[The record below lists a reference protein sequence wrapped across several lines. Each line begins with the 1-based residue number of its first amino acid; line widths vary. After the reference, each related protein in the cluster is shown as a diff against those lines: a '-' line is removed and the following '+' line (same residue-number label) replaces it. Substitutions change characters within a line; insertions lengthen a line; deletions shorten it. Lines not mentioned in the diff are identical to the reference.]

1 MSASASEH
9 EPFVHLH
16 VHTEFSLLDGL
27 SRIKHLAARA
37 KALNQ
42 PALALTDHGTMFGV
56 IPFYEACVA
65 AGVKPIIGIETYVAA
80 RRMTDHDPQLDRD
93 RTHLLLL
100 AENRT
105 GYLNLL
111 QLASR
116 AQLDGF
122 YYKPRID
129 LDLLAQH
136 SEGLICTTGCM
147 AADIPRAIVAGDLKK
162 AHTLM
167 GKYLDIFGPERYF
180 IELQEHS
187 IPELTA
193 LNKTYVEEFQARYN
207 LRLVATNDVHYTTP
221 EEASPHD
228 VLLCVQTG
236 ATVNESRRLRFSDKG
251 YYLKSRAE
259 MADLFGHIPGALD
272 NSLLIA
278 EMCNLDLSSK
288 GYHLPI
294 FPVPDGY
301 DTASYLREL
310 CEQGLVW
317 RYGAERAH
325 SDPAVRARLEHEIAI
340 IHRMGFDAYF
350 LIVWD
355 LCQFARQADI
365 WWNVRGS
372 GAGSVVAYALGITGI
387 DPIANGLIFE
397 RFLNPGRVTMP
408 DIDLD
413 YPDDRRHE
421 MVQYAVQKYGQDKV
435 AQIITFGTL
444 GARAAIRDVGRAL
457 DVPLP
462 EVDAIARL
470 IPAIP
475 GKPAKIVNVLDH
487 DHEFYSA
494 DLEQKYKGDPRVRE
508 LVDTAKQL
516 EGVARHASSHAAGVI
531 ISDKPLV
538 EYVPLHRPTSGESG
552 LGGIR
557 SVSQWPMEIIEKIG
571 LLKVDFLGLSTL
583 TVMRQAAQLIA
594 QRHGV
599 HYTMDNIPY
608 DIGQFGP
615 APDDDKGMDRA
626 FAMLARGDV
635 QGVFQVEGS
644 GMRKLM
650 MDMKPQRFDHIIAA
664 ISLFRPGP
672 MENIPEYIRR
682 MHAMLFEGKDI
693 AVYHAPELKPILQD
707 TYGILV
713 YQEQI
718 IRIAAELAGY
728 EPGEA
733 DMIRK
738 AVSKKKR
745 DLMDQHKAQFTAG
758 AMQRGFSRE
767 VCEAIWGD
775 IEFFARYG
783 FNKAHAADY
792 AVICGQTAY
801 LKAHYP
807 VEYIT
812 ALLTVDHADTEK
824 VAKYVADA
832 RRLGITVAPPSLNRA
847 QLDFTIEDSYV
858 EGRGSRN
865 RATIR
870 YGLAAIKNAGEGAVQ
885 TIIDEREA
893 NGPFRD
899 PVDLAE
905 RTDLRRIGK
914 RALESMVKVGVFD
927 EWGTRPQLLDALDRM
942 LGHSGST
949 HAAAA
954 AGQMTLFGGGGN
966 FKVAVNLMRS
976 EKDAPKIERR
986 QLLDWEKEL
995 IGVYL
1000 TEHPL
1005 QQRLG
1010 DLQSVV
1016 TARTGELD
1024 AAWNG
1029 KGVTLAGLV
1038 VGSRTTNTKKGQA
1051 MAFVTLEDLDGKVDL
1066 VFFPK
1071 VWASCRE
1078 LVQTNQ
1084 ILVVRGQVQAQNE
1097 AISILVNSAQTKLTV
1112 AKDAAT
1118 ARELPDWDAPP
1129 DWGND
1134 DPWAG
1139 SDMQSYAPAAAPIA
1153 NGPTTNGAIGQGST
1167 NHAPAAQ
1174 VSEAPPVYSY
1184 AAPVTGDDDED
1195 TAEDDDYW
1203 DEDEPAADEEAMTRP
1218 DRAAVDEVEPPPAP
1232 VVEMPAPAPPAVDTA
1247 AVFTAAVPT
1256 AAVSTPAVPTP
1267 VVSTPTPVAAPVMA
1281 APPNGYGPSARPAA
1295 AEMPAGNGG
1304 APLGVATSG
1313 TATSAA
1319 PAGIGA
1325 PVNGAA
1331 LPPPSRLLVVEIRA
1345 SGNWKET
1352 CRQSVKLAERYQG
1365 NAGLRLQL
1373 AGQDLVMDF
1382 PERRIDCAIEL
1393 VEALERLPGVGRV
1406 YEC

>member
-1 MSASASEH
+1 MSGNPSEH
-9 EPFVHLH
+9 QPFVHLH
-16 VHTEFSLLDGL
+16 VHSEFSLLDGL
-27 SRIKHLAARA
+27 SRLKHLAARA

-56 IPFYEACVA
+56 IPFYEACKD
-65 AGVKPIIGIETYVAA
+65 AGVKPIIGIESYVAA
-80 RRMTDHDPQLDRD
+80 RRMTDRDPQLDRN

-100 AENRT
+100 AENQT

-111 QLASR
+111 ELASE
-116 AQLDGF
+116 AQLTG
-122 YYKPRID
+122 YYYRPRID
-129 LDLLAQH
+129 LDFLAAH

-147 AADIPRAIVAGDLKK
+147 AADIPRAIAAGDMTK
-162 AHTLM
+162 AHELM

-193 LNKTYVEEFQARYN
+193 INKILLEEMAPRYN
-207 LRLVATNDVHYTTP
+207 LRFLATNDVHYTTP
-221 EEASPHD
+221 EEAAPHD
-228 VLLCVQTG
+228 VLLCIQTG
-236 ATVNESRRLRFSDKG
+236 ATVNESRRMRFTDTG

-278 EMCNLDLSSK
+278 EMCNVNLSTK
-288 GYHLPI
+288 GYHLPV
-294 FPVPDGY
+294 FDVPPGY
-301 DTASYLREL
+301 DAAGYLREL
-310 CEQGLVW
+310 CEAGLVR
-317 RYGAERAH
+317 RYGEERART
-325 SDPAVRARLEHEIAI
+325 DETLRARLEHELRI
-340 IHRMGFDAYF
+340 IGRMGFDTYF

-355 LCQFARQADI
+355 LCEYARRVDI

-372 GAGSVVAYALGITGI
+372 GAGSLVAYTLGITGI

-397 RFLNPGRVTMP
+397 RFLNPGRVSMP

-413 YPDDRRHE
+413 YPDDRRHD

-475 GKPAKIVNVLDH
+475 GKPAKIVNVLDK

-494 DLEQKYKGDPRVRE
+494 DLDQKYKSEPRVRE

-538 EYVPLHRPTSGESG
+538 QYVPLHRPTSGESG

-557 SVSQWPMEIIEKIG
+557 SVSQWPMEIVEKIG

-583 TVMRQAAQLIA
+583 TVMRLAAQLIE

-599 HYTMDNIPY
+599 RYTMENIPY
-608 DIGQFGP
+608 DLGHCGP
-615 APDDDKGMDRA
+615 GKDSDKGMEKA
-626 FAMLARGDV
+626 FEMLGRGDV

-682 MHAMLFEGKDI
+682 MHAALFQGKDI
-693 AVYHAPELKPILQD
+693 AAYHAPELKPILQD

-758 AMQRGFSRE
+758 AMGRGFTRE
-767 VCEAIWGD
+767 VCDAIWAD

-792 AVICGQTAY
+792 AVICCQTAY

-807 VEYIT
+807 VEYIA

-824 VAKYVADA
+824 VAKYIADA
-832 RRLGITVAPPSLNRA
+832 RRLGITVAPPALNRA
-847 QLDFTIEDSYV
+847 MLNFTIEDDDRPSTTDRRKTSSGS
-858 EGRGSRN
+858 GRPSAVGGRS
-865 RATIR
+865 TIR

-885 TIIDEREA
+885 LLIDERQA
-893 NGPFRD
+893 NGPFKE
-899 PVDLAE
+899 PIDLAE
-905 RTDLRRIGK
+905 RIDLRRVGK
-914 RALESMVKVGVFD
+914 RALESMVKVGCFD
-927 EWGTRPQLLDALDRM
+927 EWGTRPQMIDALDRM
-942 LGHSGST
+942 IGHSGST

-954 AGQMTLFGGGGN
+954 VGQLTLFGGNGGSI
-966 FKVAVNLMRS
+966 AVNLVRT

-1000 TEHPL
+1000 SEHPL
-1005 QQRLG
+1005 QEKLA
-1010 DLQSVV
+1010 DLQEIV
-1016 TARTGELD
+1016 TAHTGELD
-1024 AAWNG
+1024 ATWNG

-1038 VGSRTTNTKKGQA
+1038 AGLRTLNTKKGQP
-1051 MAFVTLEDLDGKVDL
+1051 MAFVTLEDLEGKIDL

-1071 VWASCRE
+1071 VWATCRE
-1078 LVQTNQ
+1078 LVQPNQ
-1084 ILVVRGQVQAQNE
+1084 ILVVRGQVQAENE

-1112 AKDAAT
+1112 AKDAAQ
-1118 ARELPDWDAPP
+1118 ARPLPAWDDMPPPPDWDNGYTWDTP
-1129 DWGND
+1129 NNRS
-1134 DPWAG
+1134 AG
-1139 SDMQSYAPAAAPIA
+1139 VPPIA
-1153 NGPTTNGAIGQGST
+1153 EP
-1167 NHAPAAQ
+1167 
-1174 VSEAPPVYSY
+1174 PPVYL
-1184 AAPVTGDDDED
+1184 AAAADVAPPPP
-1195 TAEDDDYW
+1195 
-1203 DEDEPAADEEAMTRP
+1203 DEDEYWEENAPPATELPADHEALTPP
-1218 DRAAVDEVEPPPAP
+1218 DLAAAQEAEEPPPAP
-1232 VVEMPAPAPPAVDTA
+1232 VVQMPTSDERRTM
-1247 AVFTAAVPT
+1247 
-1256 AAVSTPAVPTP
+1256 SDEL
-1267 VVSTPTPVAAPVMA
+1267 PVMSGEWRA
-1281 APPNGYGPSARPAA
+1281 ASSEG
-1295 AEMPAGNGG
+1295 
-1304 APLGVATSG
+1304 
-1313 TATSAA
+1313 
-1319 PAGIGA
+1319 
-1325 PVNGAA
+1325 PVNGNQPPMTSNPQAA
-1331 LPPPSRLLVVEIRA
+1331 TNDSRPATNGHSLNSNRSANGVAPPPPSRILVVEIRA
-1345 SGNWKET
+1345 SGNWKDA
-1352 CRQSVKLAERYQG
+1352 CRQSVRLAERYVG

-1373 AGQDLVMDF
+1373 AGQGLVMDF
-1382 PERRIDCAIEL
+1382 PDRRIECAIDL
-1393 VEALERLPGVGRV
+1393 VEKLERLAGVGRV
-1406 YEC
+1406 YEL

>member
-1 MSASASEH
+1 MSGNPSEH
-9 EPFVHLH
+9 QPFVHLH
-16 VHTEFSLLDGL
+16 VHSEFSLLDGL
-27 SRIKHLAARA
+27 SRLKHLAARA

-56 IPFYEACVA
+56 IPFYEACKD
-65 AGVKPIIGIETYVAA
+65 AGVKPIIGIESYVAA
-80 RRMTDHDPQLDRD
+80 RRMTDRDPQLDRN

-100 AENRT
+100 AENQT

-111 QLASR
+111 ELASE
-116 AQLDGF
+116 AQLTG
-122 YYKPRID
+122 YYYRPRID
-129 LDLLAQH
+129 LDFLAAH

-147 AADIPRAIVAGDLKK
+147 AADIPRAIAAGDMTK
-162 AHTLM
+162 AHELM

-193 LNKTYVEEFQARYN
+193 INKILLEEMAPRYN
-207 LRLVATNDVHYTTP
+207 LRFLATNDVHYTTP
-221 EEASPHD
+221 EEAAPHD
-228 VLLCVQTG
+228 VLLCIQTG
-236 ATVNESRRLRFSDKG
+236 ATVNESRRMRFTDTG

-278 EMCNLDLSSK
+278 EMCNVNLSTK
-288 GYHLPI
+288 GYHLPV
-294 FPVPDGY
+294 FDVPPGY
-301 DTASYLREL
+301 DAAGYLREL
-310 CEQGLVW
+310 CEAGLVR
-317 RYGAERAH
+317 RYGEERART
-325 SDPAVRARLEHEIAI
+325 DETLRARLEHELRI
-340 IHRMGFDAYF
+340 IGRMGFDTYF

-355 LCQFARQADI
+355 LCEYARRVDI

-372 GAGSVVAYALGITGI
+372 GAGSLVAYTLGITGI

-397 RFLNPGRVTMP
+397 RFLNPGRVSMP

-413 YPDDRRHE
+413 YPDDRRHD

-475 GKPAKIVNVLDH
+475 GKPAKIVNVLDK

-494 DLEQKYKGDPRVRE
+494 DLEQKYKSEPRVRE

-538 EYVPLHRPTSGESG
+538 QYVPLHRPTSGESG

-557 SVSQWPMEIIEKIG
+557 SISQWPMEIIEKIG

-583 TVMRQAAQLIA
+583 TVMRLAAQLIE

-599 HYTMDNIPY
+599 RYTMENIPY
-608 DIGQFGP
+608 DLGHCGP
-615 APDDDKGMDRA
+615 GKDSDKGMETA
-626 FAMLARGDV
+626 FEMLGRGDV

-682 MHAMLFEGKDI
+682 MHAALFQGKDI
-693 AVYHAPELKPILQD
+693 AAYHAPELKPILQD

-758 AMQRGFSRE
+758 AMARGFTQE
-767 VCEAIWGD
+767 VCDAIWAD

-792 AVICGQTAY
+792 AVICCQTAY

-807 VEYIT
+807 VEYIA

-824 VAKYVADA
+824 VAKYIADA
-832 RRLGITVAPPSLNRA
+832 RRLGITVAPPALNRA
-847 QLDFTIEDSYV
+847 MLNFTIEDDDRPPTTDRRKTSSGS
-858 EGRGSRN
+858 GRPSAVGGRS
-865 RATIR
+865 TIR

-885 TIIDEREA
+885 LLIDERQA
-893 NGPFRD
+893 NGPFKD
-899 PVDLAE
+899 PIDLAE
-905 RTDLRRIGK
+905 RIDLRRVGK
-914 RALESMVKVGVFD
+914 RALESMVKVGCFD
-927 EWGTRPQLLDALDRM
+927 EWGTRPQMIDALDRM
-942 LGHSGST
+942 IGHSGST

-954 AGQMTLFGGGGN
+954 VGQLTLFGGNGGSI
-966 FKVAVNLMRS
+966 AVNLVRT

-1000 TEHPL
+1000 SEHPL
-1005 QQRLG
+1005 QEKLA
-1010 DLQSVV
+1010 DLQEIV
-1016 TARTGELD
+1016 TAHTGELD
-1024 AAWNG
+1024 ATWNG
-1029 KGVTLAGLV
+1029 KGVTLAGIVAGL
-1038 VGSRTTNTKKGQA
+1038 RTLNTKKGQP
-1051 MAFVTLEDLDGKVDL
+1051 MAFVTLEDLEGKIDL

-1071 VWASCRE
+1071 VWAACRE
-1078 LVQTNQ
+1078 LVQPNQ
-1084 ILVVRGQVQAQNE
+1084 ILVVRGQVQAENE

-1112 AKDAAT
+1112 AKDAAQ
-1118 ARELPDWDAPP
+1118 ARPLPAWDDMPPPPDWDNGYTWETP
-1129 DWGND
+1129 NNRS
-1134 DPWAG
+1134 AG
-1139 SDMQSYAPAAAPIA
+1139 VPPIA
-1153 NGPTTNGAIGQGST
+1153 EP
-1167 NHAPAAQ
+1167 
-1174 VSEAPPVYSY
+1174 PPVYL
-1184 AAPVTGDDDED
+1184 AAAADIAPPPS
-1195 TAEDDDYW
+1195 
-1203 DEDEPAADEEAMTRP
+1203 DEDEYWEENAPPATELPSDHEALTPP
-1218 DRAAVDEVEPPPAP
+1218 DLAAAQEAEEPPPAP
-1232 VVEMPAPAPPAVDTA
+1232 VVQMPASDERRT
-1247 AVFTAAVPT
+1247 T
-1256 AAVSTPAVPTP
+1256 SDEL
-1267 VVSTPTPVAAPVMA
+1267 PVASGEWRA
-1281 APPNGYGPSARPAA
+1281 ASSEG
-1295 AEMPAGNGG
+1295 
-1304 APLGVATSG
+1304 
-1313 TATSAA
+1313 
-1319 PAGIGA
+1319 
-1325 PVNGAA
+1325 PVNGNQPPMTSNPQAA
-1331 LPPPSRLLVVEIRA
+1331 TNDSRPATNGHSLNSNRPANGVAPPPPSRILVVEIRA
-1345 SGNWKET
+1345 SGNWKDA
-1352 CRQSVKLAERYQG
+1352 CRQSVRLAERYVG

-1373 AGQDLVMDF
+1373 AGQGLVMDF
-1382 PERRIDCAIEL
+1382 PDRRIECALDL
-1393 VEALERLPGVGRV
+1393 VEGLERIPGVGRV
-1406 YEC
+1406 FEL

>member
-1 MSASASEH
+1 MSGNPSEH
-9 EPFVHLH
+9 QPFVHLH
-16 VHTEFSLLDGL
+16 VHSEFSLLDGL
-27 SRIKHLAARA
+27 SRLKHLAARA

-56 IPFYEACVA
+56 IPFYEACKD
-65 AGVKPIIGIETYVAA
+65 AGVKPIIGIESYVAA
-80 RRMTDHDPQLDRD
+80 RRMTDRDPQLDRN

-100 AENRT
+100 AENQT

-111 QLASR
+111 ELASE
-116 AQLDGF
+116 AQLTG
-122 YYKPRID
+122 YYYRPRID
-129 LDLLAQH
+129 LDFLAAH

-147 AADIPRAIVAGDLKK
+147 AADIPRAIAAGDMTK
-162 AHTLM
+162 AHDLM
-167 GKYLDIFGPERYF
+167 GQYLDIFGPERYF

-193 LNKTYVEEFQARYN
+193 INKVLLEEMAPRYN
-207 LRLVATNDVHYTTP
+207 LRFLATNDVHYTTP
-221 EEASPHD
+221 EEAAPHD
-228 VLLCVQTG
+228 VLLCIQTG
-236 ATVNESRRLRFSDKG
+236 ATVNESRRMRFTDTG

-278 EMCNLDLSSK
+278 EMCNVNLSTK
-288 GYHLPI
+288 GYHLPV
-294 FPVPDGY
+294 FDVPPGY
-301 DTASYLREL
+301 DAAGYLREL
-310 CEQGLVW
+310 CEAGLVR
-317 RYGAERAH
+317 RYGEERART
-325 SDPAVRARLEHEIAI
+325 DETLRARLEHELRI
-340 IHRMGFDAYF
+340 IGRMGFDTYF

-355 LCQFARQADI
+355 LCEYARRVDI

-372 GAGSVVAYALGITGI
+372 GAGSLVAYTLGITGI

-397 RFLNPGRVTMP
+397 RFLNPGRVSMP

-413 YPDDRRHE
+413 YPDDRRHD

-475 GKPAKIVNVLDH
+475 GKPAKIVNVLDK

-494 DLEQKYKGDPRVRE
+494 DLDQKYKSEPRVRE

-538 EYVPLHRPTSGESG
+538 QYVPLHRPTSGESG

-557 SVSQWPMEIIEKIG
+557 SISQWPMEIIEKIG

-583 TVMRQAAQLIA
+583 TVMRLAAQLIE

-599 HYTMDNIPY
+599 RYTMENIPY
-608 DIGQFGP
+608 DLGHCGP
-615 APDDDKGMDRA
+615 GKDSDKGMEKA
-626 FAMLARGDV
+626 FEMLGRGDV

-682 MHAMLFEGKDI
+682 MHAALFQDKDI
-693 AVYHAPELKPILQD
+693 AAYHAPELKPILQD

-758 AMQRGFSRE
+758 AMARGFTQE
-767 VCEAIWGD
+767 VCDAIWAD

-792 AVICGQTAY
+792 AVICCQTAY

-807 VEYIT
+807 VEYIA

-824 VAKYVADA
+824 VAKYIADA
-832 RRLGITVAPPSLNRA
+832 RRLGITVAPPALNRA
-847 QLDFTIEDSYV
+847 MLNFTIEDDDRRPTTDRRKTSSGS
-858 EGRGSRN
+858 GRPSAVGGRS
-865 RATIR
+865 TIR

-885 TIIDEREA
+885 LLIDERQA
-893 NGPFRD
+893 NGPFKD
-899 PVDLAE
+899 PIDLAE
-905 RTDLRRIGK
+905 RIDLRRVGK
-914 RALESMVKVGVFD
+914 RALESMVKVGCFD
-927 EWGTRPQLLDALDRM
+927 EWGTRPQMIDALDRM
-942 LGHSGST
+942 IGHSGST

-954 AGQMTLFGGGGN
+954 VGQLTLFGGNGGSI
-966 FKVAVNLMRS
+966 AVNLIRA
-976 EKDAPKIERR
+976 EKDAPKIDRR

-1000 TEHPL
+1000 SEHPL
-1005 QQRLG
+1005 QEKLA
-1010 DLQSVV
+1010 DLQEIV
-1016 TARTGELD
+1016 TAHTGELD
-1024 AAWNG
+1024 ATWNA

-1038 VGSRTTNTKKGQA
+1038 AGLRTLNTKKGQP
-1051 MAFVTLEDLDGKVDL
+1051 MAFVTLEDLEGKIDL

-1071 VWASCRE
+1071 VWAACRD
-1078 LVQTNQ
+1078 LVQPNQ
-1084 ILVVRGQVQAQNE
+1084 ILVVRGQVQAENE

-1112 AKDAAT
+1112 AKDAAQ
-1118 ARELPDWDAPP
+1118 ARPLPDWDHTPPPP
-1129 DWGND
+1129 DWDNGYTWDTPNNRS
-1134 DPWAG
+1134 AG
-1139 SDMQSYAPAAAPIA
+1139 VPPIA
-1153 NGPTTNGAIGQGST
+1153 ES
-1167 NHAPAAQ
+1167 
-1174 VSEAPPVYSY
+1174 PPVYL
-1184 AAPVTGDDDED
+1184 AAAADVAPPPP
-1195 TAEDDDYW
+1195 
-1203 DEDEPAADEEAMTRP
+1203 DEDEYWEENAPPATELPSDHEALTPP
-1218 DRAAVDEVEPPPAP
+1218 DLAAAQEAEEPPPAP
-1232 VVEMPAPAPPAVDTA
+1232 VVQMPATDERRT
-1247 AVFTAAVPT
+1247 T
-1256 AAVSTPAVPTP
+1256 SDEL
-1267 VVSTPTPVAAPVMA
+1267 PVASGQWRA
-1281 APPNGYGPSARPAA
+1281 ASSEESVNGDQPPMTRNPQAATNDLRPATNGHSLNSNR
-1295 AEMPAGNGG
+1295 PAN
-1304 APLGVATSG
+1304 GVA
-1313 TATSAA
+1313 
-1319 PAGIGA
+1319 P
-1325 PVNGAA
+1325 
-1331 LPPPSRLLVVEIRA
+1331 PPPSRILVVEIRA
-1345 SGNWKET
+1345 SGNWKDA
-1352 CRQSVKLAERYQG
+1352 CRQSVRLAERYVG

-1373 AGQDLVMDF
+1373 AGQGLVMDF
-1382 PERRIDCAIEL
+1382 PDRRIECALDL
-1393 VEALERLPGVGRV
+1393 VEGLERIPGVGRV
-1406 YEC
+1406 FEL

>member
-1 MSASASEH
+1 M
-9 EPFVHLH
+9 
-16 VHTEFSLLDGL
+16 
-27 SRIKHLAARA
+27 
-37 KALNQ
+37 
-42 PALALTDHGTMFGV
+42 
-56 IPFYEACVA
+56 
-65 AGVKPIIGIETYVAA
+65 
-80 RRMTDHDPQLDRD
+80 
-93 RTHLLLL
+93 
-100 AENRT
+100 
-105 GYLNLL
+105 
-111 QLASR
+111 
-116 AQLDGF
+116 
-122 YYKPRID
+122 
-129 LDLLAQH
+129 
-136 SEGLICTTGCM
+136 
-147 AADIPRAIVAGDLKK
+147 
-162 AHTLM
+162 M

-180 IELQEHS
+180 IELQEHN
-187 IPELTA
+187 IPELTEI
-193 LNKTYVEEFQARYN
+193 NKTLVQDFQARYN
-207 LRLVATNDVHYTTP
+207 LRFVATNDVHYTTP

-228 VLLCVQTG
+228 VLLCIQTG
-236 ATVNESRRLRFSDKG
+236 ATVNESRRLRFTDTG

-259 MADLFGHIPGALD
+259 MAALFGHIPGALD

-278 EMCNLDLSSK
+278 EMCNVDLSSK
-288 GYHLPI
+288 GYHLPV
-294 FPVPDGY
+294 FPVPEGY
-301 DTASYLREL
+301 DTTGYLREL
-310 CEQGLVW
+310 CEKGLAW
-317 RYGAERAH
+317 RYGEERTRDDQAL
-325 SDPAVRARLEHEIAI
+325 RTRLEHELGI

-355 LCQFARQADI
+355 LCQYARQADI

-372 GAGSVVAYALGITGI
+372 GAGSVVAYVLGITGI

-475 GKPAKIVNVLDH
+475 GKPVKIVNVLDR

-494 DLEQKYKGDPRVRE
+494 DLEQKYRSDPRVRE

-583 TVMRQAAQLIA
+583 TVMRLAAQLIA

-615 APDDDKGMDRA
+615 PPDNDKGMDKA
-626 FAMLARGDV
+626 FAMLAHGDV

-693 AVYHAPELKPILQD
+693 AAYHTPELKPILQD

-718 IRIAAELAGY
+718 IRIAADLAGY

-758 AMQRGFSRE
+758 AMQRGLSQE
-767 VCEAIWGD
+767 VCEAIWSD

-807 VEYIT
+807 VEYIA

-832 RRLGITVAPPSLNRA
+832 RRLGITVAPPSINRA
-847 QLDFTIEDSYV
+847 HLDFTIEDAPT
-858 EGRGSRN
+858 GQRGTRPQ
-865 RATIR
+865 ATIR
-870 YGLAAIKNAGEGAVQ
+870 YGMAAIKNAGAAAVQ

-893 NGPFRD
+893 NGPFRA

-905 RTDLRRIGK
+905 RIDLRRIGK

-927 EWGTRPQLLDALDRM
+927 EWGARPQLLDALDRM
-942 LGHSGST
+942 LGHSGNT

-954 AGQMTLFGGGGN
+954 AGQMTLFGGNGGN
-966 FKVAVNLMRS
+966 FKVAVNLMRD
-976 EKDAPKIERR
+976 EKDVPTIERR

-1005 QQRLG
+1005 QERLG

-1016 TARTGELD
+1016 TARTSEID

-1038 VGSRTTNTKKGQA
+1038 VGLRTTNTKKGQP

-1071 VWASCRE
+1071 VWADCRE
-1078 LVQTNQ
+1078 MVQTNQ

-1112 AKDAAT
+1112 AKDAAQV
-1118 ARELPDWDAPP
+1118 RELPDWDAPP

-1139 SDMQSYAPAAAPIA
+1139 GGTNGPAA
-1153 NGPTTNGAIGQGST
+1153 NGAAGHVPTTQLRETTTAYPYTAAGA
-1167 NHAPAAQ
+1167 N
-1174 VSEAPPVYSY
+1174 
-1184 AAPVTGDDDED
+1184 DDDAGD
-1195 TAEDDDYW
+1195 LADVNDDDW
-1203 DEDEPAADEEAMTRP
+1203 SDEEPAVDEEAMTVP
-1218 DRAAVDEVEPPPAP
+1218 DRAAADAVELPPAP
-1232 VVEMPAPAPPAVDTA
+1232 VVEMPVTAPAPA
-1247 AVFTAAVPT
+1247 ATMPT
-1256 AAVSTPAVPTP
+1256 TVSTTVATP
-1267 VVSTPTPVAAPVMA
+1267 DATRVATPPAAPL
-1281 APPNGYGPSARPAA
+1281 NSGLPS
-1295 AEMPAGNGG
+1295 
-1304 APLGVATSG
+1304 
-1313 TATSAA
+1313 
-1319 PAGIGA
+1319 
-1325 PVNGAA
+1325 
-1331 LPPPSRLLVVEIRA
+1331 PSRLLVVEIRA
-1345 SGNWKET
+1345 SGNWKDT
-1352 CRQSVKLAERYQG
+1352 CRQSVRLAERYEG

-1382 PERRIDCAIEL
+1382 PNRRIECANEL
-1393 VEALERLPGVGRV
+1393 VEALERLAGVGRV

>member
-1 MSASASEH
+1 MSGNPSEH
-9 EPFVHLH
+9 QPFVHLH
-16 VHTEFSLLDGL
+16 VHSEFSLLDGL
-27 SRIKHLAARA
+27 SRLKHLAARA

-56 IPFYEACVA
+56 IPFYEACKD
-65 AGVKPIIGIETYVAA
+65 AGVKPIIGIESYVAA
-80 RRMTDHDPQLDRD
+80 RRMTDRDPQLDRN

-100 AENRT
+100 AENQT

-111 QLASR
+111 ELASE
-116 AQLDGF
+116 AQLTG
-122 YYKPRID
+122 YYYRPRID
-129 LDLLAQH
+129 LDFLAAH

-147 AADIPRAIVAGDLKK
+147 AADIPRAIAAGDMTK
-162 AHTLM
+162 AHELM

-193 LNKTYVEEFQARYN
+193 INKILLEEMAPRYN
-207 LRLVATNDVHYTTP
+207 LRFLATNDVHYTTP
-221 EEASPHD
+221 EEAAPHD
-228 VLLCVQTG
+228 VLLCIQTG
-236 ATVNESRRLRFSDKG
+236 ATVNESRRMRFTDTG

-278 EMCNLDLSSK
+278 EMCNVNLSTK
-288 GYHLPI
+288 GYHLPV
-294 FPVPDGY
+294 FDVPPGY
-301 DTASYLREL
+301 DAAGYLREL
-310 CEQGLVW
+310 CEAGLVR
-317 RYGAERAH
+317 RYGEERART
-325 SDPAVRARLEHEIAI
+325 DETLRARLEHELRI
-340 IHRMGFDAYF
+340 IGRMGFDTYF

-355 LCQFARQADI
+355 LCEYARRVDI

-372 GAGSVVAYALGITGI
+372 GAGSLVAYTLGITGI

-397 RFLNPGRVTMP
+397 RFLNPGRVSMP

-413 YPDDRRHE
+413 YPDDRRHD

-475 GKPAKIVNVLDH
+475 GKPAKIVNVLDK

-494 DLEQKYKGDPRVRE
+494 DLEQKYKSEPRVRE

-538 EYVPLHRPTSGESG
+538 QYVPLHRPTSGESG

-557 SVSQWPMEIIEKIG
+557 SISQWPMEIIEKIG

-583 TVMRQAAQLIA
+583 TVMRLAAQLIE

-599 HYTMDNIPY
+599 RYTMENIPY
-608 DIGQFGP
+608 DLGHCGP
-615 APDDDKGMDRA
+615 GKDSDKGMETA
-626 FAMLARGDV
+626 FEMLGRGDV

-682 MHAMLFEGKDI
+682 MHAALFQGKDI
-693 AVYHAPELKPILQD
+693 AAYHAPELKPILQD

-758 AMQRGFSRE
+758 AMARGFTQE
-767 VCEAIWGD
+767 VCDAIWAD

-792 AVICGQTAY
+792 AVICCQTAY

-807 VEYIT
+807 VEYIA

-824 VAKYVADA
+824 VAKYIADA
-832 RRLGITVAPPSLNRA
+832 RRLGITVAPPALNRA
-847 QLDFTIEDSYV
+847 MLNFTIEDDDRPPTTDRRKTSSGS
-858 EGRGSRN
+858 GRPSAVGGRS
-865 RATIR
+865 TIR

-885 TIIDEREA
+885 LLIDERQA
-893 NGPFRD
+893 NGPFKD
-899 PVDLAE
+899 PIDLAE
-905 RTDLRRIGK
+905 RIDLRRVGK
-914 RALESMVKVGVFD
+914 RALESMVKVGCFD
-927 EWGTRPQLLDALDRM
+927 EWGTRPQMIDALDRM
-942 LGHSGST
+942 IGHSGST

-954 AGQMTLFGGGGN
+954 VGQLTLFGGNGGSI
-966 FKVAVNLMRS
+966 AVNLVRT

-1000 TEHPL
+1000 SEHPL
-1005 QQRLG
+1005 QEKLA
-1010 DLQSVV
+1010 DLQEIV
-1016 TARTGELD
+1016 TAHTGELD
-1024 AAWNG
+1024 ATWNG
-1029 KGVTLAGLV
+1029 KGVTLAGIVAGL
-1038 VGSRTTNTKKGQA
+1038 RTLNTKKGQP
-1051 MAFVTLEDLDGKVDL
+1051 MAFVTLEDLEGKIDL

-1071 VWASCRE
+1071 VWAACRE
-1078 LVQTNQ
+1078 LVQPNQ
-1084 ILVVRGQVQAQNE
+1084 ILVVRGQVQAENE

-1112 AKDAAT
+1112 AKDAAQ
-1118 ARELPDWDAPP
+1118 ARPLPAWDDMPPPPDWDNGYTWEPPNNRSAGAPP
-1129 DWGND
+1129 
-1134 DPWAG
+1134 
-1139 SDMQSYAPAAAPIA
+1139 IA
-1153 NGPTTNGAIGQGST
+1153 EP
-1167 NHAPAAQ
+1167 
-1174 VSEAPPVYSY
+1174 PPVYL
-1184 AAPVTGDDDED
+1184 AAAADIAPPPS
-1195 TAEDDDYW
+1195 
-1203 DEDEPAADEEAMTRP
+1203 DEDEYWEENAPPATELPSDHEALTPP
-1218 DRAAVDEVEPPPAP
+1218 DLAAAQEAEEPPPAP
-1232 VVEMPAPAPPAVDTA
+1232 VVQMPTSDERRTM
-1247 AVFTAAVPT
+1247 
-1256 AAVSTPAVPTP
+1256 SDEL
-1267 VVSTPTPVAAPVMA
+1267 PVMSGEWRA
-1281 APPNGYGPSARPAA
+1281 ASSEG
-1295 AEMPAGNGG
+1295 
-1304 APLGVATSG
+1304 
-1313 TATSAA
+1313 
-1319 PAGIGA
+1319 
-1325 PVNGAA
+1325 PVNGNQPPMTSNPQAA
-1331 LPPPSRLLVVEIRA
+1331 TNDSRPATNGHSLNSNRPANGVAPPPPSRILVVEIRA
-1345 SGNWKET
+1345 SGNWKDA
-1352 CRQSVKLAERYQG
+1352 CRQSVRLAERYVG

-1373 AGQDLVMDF
+1373 AGQGLVMDF
-1382 PERRIDCAIEL
+1382 PDRRIECALDL
-1393 VEALERLPGVGRV
+1393 VEGLERIPGVGRV
-1406 YEC
+1406 FEL

>member
-1 MSASASEH
+1 MSGNPSEH
-9 EPFVHLH
+9 QPFVHLH
-16 VHTEFSLLDGL
+16 VHSEFSLLDGL
-27 SRIKHLAARA
+27 SRLKHLAARA

-56 IPFYEACVA
+56 IPFYEACKD
-65 AGVKPIIGIETYVAA
+65 AGVKPIIGIESYVAA
-80 RRMTDHDPQLDRD
+80 RRMTDRDPQLDRN

-100 AENRT
+100 AENQT

-111 QLASR
+111 ELASE
-116 AQLDGF
+116 AQLTG
-122 YYKPRID
+122 YYYRPRID
-129 LDLLAQH
+129 LDFLAAH

-147 AADIPRAIVAGDLKK
+147 AADIPRAIAAGDMTK
-162 AHTLM
+162 AHELM

-193 LNKTYVEEFQARYN
+193 INKILLEEMAPRYN
-207 LRLVATNDVHYTTP
+207 LRFLATNDVHYTTP
-221 EEASPHD
+221 EEAAPHD
-228 VLLCVQTG
+228 VLLCIQTG
-236 ATVNESRRLRFSDKG
+236 ATVNESRRMRFTDTG

-278 EMCNLDLSSK
+278 EMCNVNLSTK
-288 GYHLPI
+288 GYHLPV
-294 FPVPDGY
+294 FDVPPGY
-301 DTASYLREL
+301 DAAGYLREL
-310 CEQGLVW
+310 CEAGLVR
-317 RYGAERAH
+317 RYGEERART
-325 SDPAVRARLEHEIAI
+325 DETLRARLEHELRI
-340 IHRMGFDAYF
+340 IGRMGFDTYF

-355 LCQFARQADI
+355 LCEYARRVDI

-372 GAGSVVAYALGITGI
+372 GAGSLVAYTLGITGI

-397 RFLNPGRVTMP
+397 RFLNPGRVSMP

-413 YPDDRRHE
+413 YPDDRRHD

-475 GKPAKIVNVLDH
+475 GKPAKIVNVLDK

-494 DLEQKYKGDPRVRE
+494 DLEQKYKSEPRVRE

-538 EYVPLHRPTSGESG
+538 QYVPLHRPTSGESG

-557 SVSQWPMEIIEKIG
+557 SISQWPMEIIEKIG

-583 TVMRQAAQLIA
+583 TVMRLAAQLIE

-599 HYTMDNIPY
+599 RYTMENIPY
-608 DIGQFGP
+608 DLGHCGP
-615 APDDDKGMDRA
+615 GKDSDKGMETA
-626 FAMLARGDV
+626 FEMLGRGDV

-650 MDMKPQRFDHIIAA
+650 MEMKPRRFDHIIAA

-682 MHAMLFEGKDI
+682 MHAALFQGKDI
-693 AVYHAPELKPILQD
+693 AAYHAPELKPILQD

-758 AMQRGFSRE
+758 AMARGFTQE
-767 VCEAIWGD
+767 VCDAIWAD

-792 AVICGQTAY
+792 AVICCQTAY

-807 VEYIT
+807 VEYIA

-824 VAKYVADA
+824 VAKYIADA
-832 RRLGITVAPPSLNRA
+832 RRLGITVAPPALNRA
-847 QLDFTIEDSYV
+847 MLNFTIEDDDRPPTTDRRKTSSGS
-858 EGRGSRN
+858 GRPSAVGGRS
-865 RATIR
+865 TIR

-885 TIIDEREA
+885 LLIDERQA
-893 NGPFRD
+893 NGPFKD
-899 PVDLAE
+899 PIDLAE
-905 RTDLRRIGK
+905 RIDLRRVGK
-914 RALESMVKVGVFD
+914 RALESMVKVGCFD
-927 EWGTRPQLLDALDRM
+927 EWGTRPQMIDALDRM
-942 LGHSGST
+942 IGHSGST

-954 AGQMTLFGGGGN
+954 VGQLTLFGGNGGSI
-966 FKVAVNLMRS
+966 AVNLVRT

-1000 TEHPL
+1000 SEHPL
-1005 QQRLG
+1005 QEKLA
-1010 DLQSVV
+1010 DLQEIV
-1016 TARTGELD
+1016 TAHTGELD
-1024 AAWNG
+1024 ATWNG
-1029 KGVTLAGLV
+1029 KGVTLAGIVAGL
-1038 VGSRTTNTKKGQA
+1038 RTLNTKKGQP
-1051 MAFVTLEDLDGKVDL
+1051 MAFVTLEDLEGKIDL

-1071 VWASCRE
+1071 VWAACRE
-1078 LVQTNQ
+1078 LVQPNQ
-1084 ILVVRGQVQAQNE
+1084 ILVVRGQVQAENE

-1112 AKDAAT
+1112 AKDAAQ
-1118 ARELPDWDAPP
+1118 ARPLPAWDDMPPPPDWDNGYTWEPPNNRSAGAPP
-1129 DWGND
+1129 
-1134 DPWAG
+1134 
-1139 SDMQSYAPAAAPIA
+1139 IA
-1153 NGPTTNGAIGQGST
+1153 EP
-1167 NHAPAAQ
+1167 
-1174 VSEAPPVYSY
+1174 PPVYL
-1184 AAPVTGDDDED
+1184 AAAADIAPPPS
-1195 TAEDDDYW
+1195 
-1203 DEDEPAADEEAMTRP
+1203 DEDEYWEENAPPATELPSDHEALTPP
-1218 DRAAVDEVEPPPAP
+1218 DLAAAQEAEEPPPAP
-1232 VVEMPAPAPPAVDTA
+1232 VVQMPTSDERRTM
-1247 AVFTAAVPT
+1247 
-1256 AAVSTPAVPTP
+1256 SDEL
-1267 VVSTPTPVAAPVMA
+1267 PVMSGEWRA
-1281 APPNGYGPSARPAA
+1281 ASSEG
-1295 AEMPAGNGG
+1295 
-1304 APLGVATSG
+1304 
-1313 TATSAA
+1313 
-1319 PAGIGA
+1319 
-1325 PVNGAA
+1325 PVNGNQPPMTSNPQAA
-1331 LPPPSRLLVVEIRA
+1331 TNDSRPATNGHSLNSNRPANGVAPPPPSRILVVEIRA
-1345 SGNWKET
+1345 SGNWKDA
-1352 CRQSVKLAERYQG
+1352 CRQSVRLAERYVG

-1373 AGQDLVMDF
+1373 AGQGLVMDF
-1382 PERRIDCAIEL
+1382 PDRRIECALDL
-1393 VEALERLPGVGRV
+1393 VEGLERIPGVGRV
-1406 YEC
+1406 FEL

>member
-1 MSASASEH
+1 
-9 EPFVHLH
+9 
-16 VHTEFSLLDGL
+16 
-27 SRIKHLAARA
+27 
-37 KALNQ
+37 
-42 PALALTDHGTMFGV
+42 
-56 IPFYEACVA
+56 
-65 AGVKPIIGIETYVAA
+65 
-80 RRMTDHDPQLDRD
+80 
-93 RTHLLLL
+93 
-100 AENRT
+100 
-105 GYLNLL
+105 
-111 QLASR
+111 
-116 AQLDGF
+116 
-122 YYKPRID
+122 
-129 LDLLAQH
+129 
-136 SEGLICTTGCM
+136 
-147 AADIPRAIVAGDLKK
+147 
-162 AHTLM
+162 
-167 GKYLDIFGPERYF
+167 
-180 IELQEHS
+180 
-187 IPELTA
+187 
-193 LNKTYVEEFQARYN
+193 
-207 LRLVATNDVHYTTP
+207 
-221 EEASPHD
+221 
-228 VLLCVQTG
+228 
-236 ATVNESRRLRFSDKG
+236 
-251 YYLKSRAE
+251 
-259 MADLFGHIPGALD
+259 
-272 NSLLIA
+272 
-278 EMCNLDLSSK
+278 
-288 GYHLPI
+288 
-294 FPVPDGY
+294 
-301 DTASYLREL
+301 
-310 CEQGLVW
+310 
-317 RYGAERAH
+317 
-325 SDPAVRARLEHEIAI
+325 VR
-340 IHRMGFDAYF
+340 
-350 LIVWD
+350 
-355 LCQFARQADI
+355 
-365 WWNVRGS
+365 
-372 GAGSVVAYALGITGI
+372 
-387 DPIANGLIFE
+387 
-397 RFLNPGRVTMP
+397 
-408 DIDLD
+408 
-413 YPDDRRHE
+413 
-421 MVQYAVQKYGQDKV
+421 KYGQDKV

-462 EVDAIARL
+462 EVDAVARL

-475 GKPAKIVNVLDH
+475 GKPAKIVNVLDKE
-487 DHEFYSA
+487 HEFYSA
-494 DLEQKYKGDPRVRE
+494 DLEQKYKSDPRVRE

-583 TVMRQAAQLIA
+583 TVMRLAAQLIA

-615 APDDDKGMDRA
+615 PPDDDKGMDKA

-693 AVYHAPELKPILQD
+693 AVYHAPELKPILED

-758 AMQRGFSRE
+758 AMQRGFSQE
-767 VCEAIWGD
+767 VCDAIWGD

-847 QLDFTIEDSYV
+847 QLDFTIEDSYA
-858 EGRGSRN
+858 EGPGSKGARARGSKSGAADAFFSPASLRPGSPAAN

-870 YGLAAIKNAGEGAVQ
+870 YGMAAIKNAGEGAVQ
-885 TIIDEREA
+885 SIIDEREA

-905 RTDLRRIGK
+905 RIDLRRIGK

-942 LGHSGST
+942 IGHSGST

-954 AGQMTLFGGGGN
+954 AGQMTLFGGNGGN

-976 EKDAPKIERR
+976 DKDVPGIERR

-1010 DLQSVV
+1010 DLQSIV
-1016 TARTGELD
+1016 TARTGEID

-1029 KGVTLAGLV
+1029 KAVTLAGLV

-1071 VWASCRE
+1071 VWAACRE

-1097 AISILVNSAQTKLTV
+1097 SISILVNSAQTKLTV
-1112 AKDAAT
+1112 AQDAAT
-1118 ARELPDWDAPP
+1118 RGLPNWDAPP

-1134 DPWAG
+1134 DPWTG
-1139 SDMQSYAPAAAPIA
+1139 SDDMRGYAPAARPAAINGPAA
-1153 NGPTTNGAIGQGST
+1153 NGVIGP
-1167 NHAPAAQ
+1167 APAAQ
-1174 VSEAPPVYSY
+1174 VGESAPVYGY
-1184 AAPVTGDDDED
+1184 AARVAGDED
-1195 TAEDDDYW
+1195 ETEDNDDYW
-1203 DEDEPAADEEAMTRP
+1203 DDEPAADEEAMTPP
-1218 DRAAVDEVEPPPAP
+1218 DRAAADEVEPPPAP
-1232 VVEMPAPAPPAVDTA
+1232 VVEMPPTAPTPTAPPSTALPSTALPSTAPPAEARQTNGAD
-1247 AVFTAAVPT
+1247 
-1256 AAVSTPAVPTP
+1256 
-1267 VVSTPTPVAAPVMA
+1267 
-1281 APPNGYGPSARPAA
+1281 GYGPMLAARPPVV
-1295 AEMPAGNGG
+1295 EPPAGNGMAGPGVVGPGMVGPSTAGPG
-1304 APLGVATSG
+1304 AAG
-1313 TATSAA
+1313 
-1319 PAGIGA
+1319 PARDAVRA
-1325 PVNGAA
+1325 PVHGG

-1352 CRQSVKLAERYQG
+1352 CRQSVKLAERYAG

-1382 PERRIDCAIEL
+1382 PDRRIDCAIEL
-1393 VEALERLPGVGRV
+1393 VEALERLAGVGRV

>member
-1 MSASASEH
+1 MSGSASEH

-56 IPFYEACVA
+56 IPFYDACTA

-80 RRMTDHDPQLDRD
+80 RRLTDRDPQLDRE

-100 AENRT
+100 AENQT

-122 YYKPRID
+122 YYRPRID

-147 AADIPRAIVAGDLKK
+147 AADIPRAIGAGDLKK
-162 AHTLM
+162 AHHLT
-167 GKYLDIFGPERYF
+167 GKYLDIFGRDRYF
-180 IELQEHS
+180 IELQEHN
-187 IPELTA
+187 IPELTDI
-193 LNKTYVEEFQARYN
+193 NKTLMGEFQARYD
-207 LRLVATNDVHYTTP
+207 LRFVATNDVHYTTP

-228 VLLCVQTG
+228 VLLCIQTG
-236 ATVNESRRLRFSDKG
+236 ATVNESRRMRFTDTG

-259 MADLFGHIPGALD
+259 MAALFGHIPGALD

-278 EMCNLDLSSK
+278 EMCNVDLSSK

-294 FPVPDGY
+294 FPVPEGY

-310 CEQGLVW
+310 CEQGLAR
-317 RYGAERAH
+317 RYGEARARG
-325 SDPAVRARLEHEIAI
+325 DEALRTRLEHELRV

-355 LCQFARQADI
+355 LCEYARRADI

-372 GAGSVVAYALGITGI
+372 GAGSVVAYSLGITGI

-397 RFLNPGRVTMP
+397 RFLNPGRVSMP

-475 GKPAKIVNVLDH
+475 GKPAKIVNVLDRE
-487 DHEFYSA
+487 HEFYSA
-494 DLEQKYKGDPRVRE
+494 DLEAKYKGDPRVRE

-583 TVMRQAAQLIA
+583 TVMRQAAQLIE

-599 HYTMDNIPY
+599 RYTMDNIPY
-608 DIGQFGP
+608 DVGQVGP
-615 APDDDKGMDRA
+615 PPDNDKGMDRA
-626 FAMLARGDV
+626 FEMLSRGDV

-682 MHAMLFEGKDI
+682 MHALLFDGRDI
-693 AVYHAPELKPILQD
+693 ATYHTPALKPILQD

-758 AMQRGFSRE
+758 AMQRGFSQE

-792 AVICGQTAY
+792 AVICCQTAY

-832 RRLGITVAPPSLNRA
+832 RRLGIHVAPPSINRA
-847 QLDFTIEDSYV
+847 QLDFTIEDEGARGSGGAGERGRK
-858 EGRGSRN
+858 EGRRPNSS
-865 RATIR
+865 APAPAPTIR

-885 TIIDEREA
+885 LLLDERQA

-899 PVDLAE
+899 VVDLAE
-905 RTDLRRIGK
+905 RVDLRRIGK

-927 EWGTRPQLLDALDRM
+927 EWGARPQLLDALDRM

-954 AGQMTLFGGGGN
+954 AGQMTLFGGNGGN
-966 FKVAVNLMRS
+966 FKVAVNLLRP
-976 EKDAPKIERR
+976 EKDVPKVERR

-1005 QQRLG
+1005 QHRLG
-1010 DLQSVV
+1010 DLQSIV

-1024 AAWNG
+1024 ATWNG
-1029 KGVTLAGLV
+1029 KGITLAGLV
-1038 VGSRTTNTKKGQA
+1038 AGVRTLNTKKGQP
-1051 MAFVTLEDLDGKVDL
+1051 MAFVTLEDLDGKIDC

-1071 VWASCRE
+1071 VWAACRQ
-1078 LVQTNQ
+1078 LVQVNQ
-1084 ILVVRGQVQAQNE
+1084 ILVIRGQVQAQNE
-1097 AISILVNSAQTKLTV
+1097 ALSILVNSAQTKLTV
-1112 AKDAAT
+1112 AHAAGAHAAVAHDAAAHDDAQ
-1118 ARELPDWDAPP
+1118 ARELPNWDAPP
-1129 DWGND
+1129 PDWDNG

-1139 SDMQSYAPAAAPIA
+1139 GYEPAGPPERVMLSAAPPAPRVVQDAAPAYAYRNGDAAP
-1153 NGPTTNGAIGQGST
+1153 PLT
-1167 NHAPAAQ
+1167 
-1174 VSEAPPVYSY
+1174 EEDD
-1184 AAPVTGDDDED
+1184 GDDDW
-1195 TAEDDDYW
+1195 A
-1203 DEDEPAADEEAMTRP
+1203 DEEPAAEEDTMTLP
-1218 DRAAVDEVEPPPAP
+1218 DRAAIEEAQEPPPAP
-1232 VVEMPAPAPPAVDTA
+1232 VVAMPVTTADGRPPAEDGPQ
-1247 AVFTAAVPT
+1247 PT
-1256 AAVSTPAVPTP
+1256 ADGRPLTAETLPGAK
-1267 VVSTPTPVAAPVMA
+1267 M
-1281 APPNGYGPSARPAA
+1281 PP
-1295 AEMPAGNGG
+1295 GG
-1304 APLGVATSG
+1304 
-1313 TATSAA
+1313 
-1319 PAGIGA
+1319 
-1325 PVNGAA
+1325 NGAA
-1331 LPPPSRLLVVEIRA
+1331 NGARAVAPPVAVAPPPAEDGLPAPSRVLVVEVKA

-1352 CRQSVKLAERYQG
+1352 CRQSLRLAERYEG

-1373 AGQDLVMDF
+1373 AGQDLAMDF
-1382 PERRIDCAIEL
+1382 PNRRIECAVDL

-1406 YEC
+1406 YER

>member
-80 RRMTDHDPQLDRD
+80 RRLTDHDPQLDRD

-100 AENRT
+100 AENHT

-207 LRLVATNDVHYTTP
+207 LRFVATNDVHYTTP

-317 RYGAERAH
+317 RYGEERAH

-372 GAGSVVAYALGITGI
+372 GAGSVVAYVLGITGI

-615 APDDDKGMDRA
+615 SPDDDKGMDKA

-693 AVYHAPELKPILQD
+693 AVYHAPQLKPILQD

-847 QLDFTIEDSYV
+847 ALDFTIEDGAG
-858 EGRGSRN
+858 EQGRGGAGEPERSARRPNGSISPARSPAAPSRP
-865 RATIR
+865 TIR
-870 YGLAAIKNAGEGAVQ
+870 YGMAAIKNAGEGAVQ
-885 TIIDEREA
+885 LIIDEREA

-927 EWGTRPQLLDALDRM
+927 EWGTRPQMLDALDRM

-954 AGQMTLFGGGGN
+954 AGQMTLFGGSGGN

-1071 VWASCRE
+1071 VWAACRD

-1112 AKDAAT
+1112 AKDAAA

-1139 SDMQSYAPAAAPIA
+1139 SDMQSDAPAPSPAA
-1153 NGPTTNGAIGQGST
+1153 NGVIAPGST
-1167 NHAPAAQ
+1167 SHAPASQ
-1174 VSEAPPVYSY
+1174 VSEAPPAYSY
-1184 AAPVTGDDDED
+1184 AAPVTDAGDED
-1195 TAEDDDYW
+1195 NDDYW
-1203 DEDEPAADEEAMTRP
+1203 DDDEPAADEEAMTPP
-1218 DRAAVDEVEPPPAP
+1218 DRAAVDEVAPPPAP
-1232 VVEMPAPAPPAVDTA
+1232 VVEMPIATATAP
-1247 AVFTAAVPT
+1247 TAAVPT
-1256 AAVSTPAVPTP
+1256 PTPAL
-1267 VVSTPTPVAAPVMA
+1267 A
-1281 APPNGYGPSARPAA
+1281 APPEGYGPPIRMSA

-1304 APLGVATSG
+1304 APSSMAMPGMATSG
-1313 TATSAA
+1313 AATTSVV
-1319 PAGIGA
+1319 A

-1331 LPPPSRLLVVEIRA
+1331 LPLPSRLLVVEIRA

-1382 PERRIDCAIEL
+1382 PDRRIDCAIEL

>member
-1 MSASASEH
+1 MSGNPSEH
-9 EPFVHLH
+9 QPFVHLH
-16 VHTEFSLLDGL
+16 VHSEFSLLDGL
-27 SRIKHLAARA
+27 SRLKHLAARA

-56 IPFYEACVA
+56 IPFYEACKD
-65 AGVKPIIGIETYVAA
+65 AGVKPIIGIESYVAA
-80 RRMTDHDPQLDRD
+80 RRMTDRDPQLDRN

-100 AENRT
+100 AENQT

-111 QLASR
+111 ELASE
-116 AQLDGF
+116 AQLTG
-122 YYKPRID
+122 YYYRPRID
-129 LDLLAQH
+129 LDFLAAH

-147 AADIPRAIVAGDLKK
+147 AADIPRAIAAGDMTK
-162 AHTLM
+162 AHELM

-193 LNKTYVEEFQARYN
+193 INKILLEEMAPRYN
-207 LRLVATNDVHYTTP
+207 LRFLATNDVHYTTP
-221 EEASPHD
+221 EEAAPHD
-228 VLLCVQTG
+228 VLLCIQTG
-236 ATVNESRRLRFSDKG
+236 ATVNESRRMRFTDTG

-278 EMCNLDLSSK
+278 EMCNVNLSTK
-288 GYHLPI
+288 GYHLPV
-294 FPVPDGY
+294 FDVPPGY
-301 DTASYLREL
+301 DAAGYLREL
-310 CEQGLVW
+310 CEAGLVR
-317 RYGAERAH
+317 RYGEERART
-325 SDPAVRARLEHEIAI
+325 DETLRARLEHELRI
-340 IHRMGFDAYF
+340 IGRMGFDTYF

-355 LCQFARQADI
+355 LCEYARRVDI

-372 GAGSVVAYALGITGI
+372 GAGSLVAYTLGITGI

-397 RFLNPGRVTMP
+397 RFLNPGRVSMP

-413 YPDDRRHE
+413 YPDDRRHD

-475 GKPAKIVNVLDH
+475 GKPAKIVNVLDK

-494 DLEQKYKGDPRVRE
+494 DLEQKYKSEPRVRE

-538 EYVPLHRPTSGESG
+538 QYVPLHRPTSGESG

-557 SVSQWPMEIIEKIG
+557 SISQWPMEIIEKIG

-583 TVMRQAAQLIA
+583 TVMRLAAQLIE

-599 HYTMDNIPY
+599 RYTMENIPY
-608 DIGQFGP
+608 DLGHCGP
-615 APDDDKGMDRA
+615 GKDSDKGMEKA
-626 FAMLARGDV
+626 FEMLGRGDV

-682 MHAMLFEGKDI
+682 MHAALFQGKDI
-693 AVYHAPELKPILQD
+693 AAYHAPELKPILQD

-758 AMQRGFSRE
+758 AMARGFTQE
-767 VCEAIWGD
+767 VCDAIWAD

-792 AVICGQTAY
+792 AVICCQTAY

-807 VEYIT
+807 VEYIA

-824 VAKYVADA
+824 VAKYIADA
-832 RRLGITVAPPSLNRA
+832 RRLGITVAPPALNRA
-847 QLDFTIEDSYV
+847 MLNFTIEDDDRPPTTDRRKTSSGS
-858 EGRGSRN
+858 GRPSAVGGRS
-865 RATIR
+865 TIR

-885 TIIDEREA
+885 LLIDERQA
-893 NGPFRD
+893 NGPFKD
-899 PVDLAE
+899 PIDLAE
-905 RTDLRRIGK
+905 RIDLRRVGK
-914 RALESMVKVGVFD
+914 RALESMVKVGCFD
-927 EWGTRPQLLDALDRM
+927 EWGTRPQMIDALDRM
-942 LGHSGST
+942 IGHSGST

-954 AGQMTLFGGGGN
+954 VGQLTLFGGNGGSI
-966 FKVAVNLMRS
+966 AVNLVRT

-1000 TEHPL
+1000 SEHPL
-1005 QQRLG
+1005 QEKLA
-1010 DLQSVV
+1010 DLQEIV
-1016 TARTGELD
+1016 TAHTGELD
-1024 AAWNG
+1024 ATWNG
-1029 KGVTLAGLV
+1029 KGVTLAGIVAGL
-1038 VGSRTTNTKKGQA
+1038 RTLNTKKGQP
-1051 MAFVTLEDLDGKVDL
+1051 MAFVTLEDLEGKIDL

-1071 VWASCRE
+1071 VWAACRE
-1078 LVQTNQ
+1078 LVQPNQ
-1084 ILVVRGQVQAQNE
+1084 ILVVRGQVQAENE

-1112 AKDAAT
+1112 AKDAAQ
-1118 ARELPDWDAPP
+1118 ARPLPAWDDMPPPPDWDNGYTWETP
-1129 DWGND
+1129 NNRS
-1134 DPWAG
+1134 AG
-1139 SDMQSYAPAAAPIA
+1139 VPPIA
-1153 NGPTTNGAIGQGST
+1153 EP
-1167 NHAPAAQ
+1167 
-1174 VSEAPPVYSY
+1174 PPVYL
-1184 AAPVTGDDDED
+1184 AAAADIAPPPS
-1195 TAEDDDYW
+1195 
-1203 DEDEPAADEEAMTRP
+1203 DEDEYWEENAPPATELPSDHEALTPP
-1218 DRAAVDEVEPPPAP
+1218 DLAAAQEAEEPPPAP
-1232 VVEMPAPAPPAVDTA
+1232 VVQMPTSDERRTM
-1247 AVFTAAVPT
+1247 
-1256 AAVSTPAVPTP
+1256 SDEL
-1267 VVSTPTPVAAPVMA
+1267 PVMSGEWRA
-1281 APPNGYGPSARPAA
+1281 ASSEG
-1295 AEMPAGNGG
+1295 
-1304 APLGVATSG
+1304 
-1313 TATSAA
+1313 
-1319 PAGIGA
+1319 
-1325 PVNGAA
+1325 PVNGNQPPMTSNPQAA
-1331 LPPPSRLLVVEIRA
+1331 TNDSRPATNGHSLNSNRPANGVAPPPPSRILVVEIRA
-1345 SGNWKET
+1345 SGNWKDA
-1352 CRQSVKLAERYQG
+1352 CRQSVRLAERYVG

-1373 AGQDLVMDF
+1373 AGQGLVMDF
-1382 PERRIDCAIEL
+1382 PDRRIECALDL
-1393 VEALERLPGVGRV
+1393 VEGLERIPGVGRV
-1406 YEC
+1406 FEL

>member
-1 MSASASEH
+1 MSGNPSEH
-9 EPFVHLH
+9 QPFVHLH
-16 VHTEFSLLDGL
+16 VHSEFSLLDGL
-27 SRIKHLAARA
+27 SRLKHLAARA

-56 IPFYEACVA
+56 IPFYEACKD
-65 AGVKPIIGIETYVAA
+65 AGVKPIIGIESYVAA
-80 RRMTDHDPQLDRD
+80 RRMTDRDPQLDRN

-100 AENRT
+100 AENQT

-111 QLASR
+111 ELASE
-116 AQLDGF
+116 AQLTG
-122 YYKPRID
+122 YYYRPRID
-129 LDLLAQH
+129 LDFLAAH

-147 AADIPRAIVAGDLKK
+147 AADIPRAIAAGDMTK
-162 AHTLM
+162 AHELM

-193 LNKTYVEEFQARYN
+193 INKILLEEMAPRYN
-207 LRLVATNDVHYTTP
+207 LRFLATNDVHYTTP
-221 EEASPHD
+221 EEAAPHD
-228 VLLCVQTG
+228 VLLCIQTG
-236 ATVNESRRLRFSDKG
+236 ATVNESRRMRFTDTG

-278 EMCNLDLSSK
+278 EMCNVNLSTK
-288 GYHLPI
+288 GYHLPV
-294 FPVPDGY
+294 FDVPPGY
-301 DTASYLREL
+301 DAAGYLREL
-310 CEQGLVW
+310 CEAGLVR
-317 RYGAERAH
+317 RYGEERART
-325 SDPAVRARLEHEIAI
+325 DETLRARLEHELRI
-340 IHRMGFDAYF
+340 IGRMGFDTYF

-355 LCQFARQADI
+355 LCEYARRVDI

-372 GAGSVVAYALGITGI
+372 GAGSLVAYTLGITGI

-397 RFLNPGRVTMP
+397 RFLNPGRVSMP

-413 YPDDRRHE
+413 YPDDRRHD

-475 GKPAKIVNVLDH
+475 GKPAKIVNVLDK

-494 DLEQKYKGDPRVRE
+494 DLEQKYKSEPRVRE

-538 EYVPLHRPTSGESG
+538 QYVPLHRPTSGESG

-557 SVSQWPMEIIEKIG
+557 SISQWPMEIIEKIG

-583 TVMRQAAQLIA
+583 TVMRLAAQLIE

-599 HYTMDNIPY
+599 RYTMENIPY
-608 DIGQFGP
+608 DLGHCGP
-615 APDDDKGMDRA
+615 GKDSDKGMEKA
-626 FAMLARGDV
+626 FEMLGRGDV

-682 MHAMLFEGKDI
+682 MHAALFQGKDI
-693 AVYHAPELKPILQD
+693 AAYHAPELKPILQD

-758 AMQRGFSRE
+758 AMARGFTQE
-767 VCEAIWGD
+767 VCDAIWAD

-792 AVICGQTAY
+792 AVICCQTAY

-807 VEYIT
+807 VEYIA

-824 VAKYVADA
+824 VAKYIADA
-832 RRLGITVAPPSLNRA
+832 RRLGITVAPPALNRA
-847 QLDFTIEDSYV
+847 MLNFTIEDDDRPPTTDRRKTSSGS
-858 EGRGSRN
+858 GRPSAVGGRS
-865 RATIR
+865 TIR

-885 TIIDEREA
+885 LLIDERQA
-893 NGPFRD
+893 NGPFKD
-899 PVDLAE
+899 PIDLAE
-905 RTDLRRIGK
+905 RIDLRRVGK
-914 RALESMVKVGVFD
+914 RALESMVKVGCFD
-927 EWGTRPQLLDALDRM
+927 EWGTRPQMIDALDRM
-942 LGHSGST
+942 IGHSGST

-954 AGQMTLFGGGGN
+954 VGQLTLFGGNGGSI
-966 FKVAVNLMRS
+966 AVNLVRT

-1000 TEHPL
+1000 SEHPL
-1005 QQRLG
+1005 QEKLA
-1010 DLQSVV
+1010 DLQEIV
-1016 TARTGELD
+1016 TAHTGELD
-1024 AAWNG
+1024 ATWNG
-1029 KGVTLAGLV
+1029 KGVTLAGIVAGL
-1038 VGSRTTNTKKGQA
+1038 RTLNTKKGQP
-1051 MAFVTLEDLDGKVDL
+1051 MAFVTLEDLEGKIDL

-1071 VWASCRE
+1071 VWAACRE
-1078 LVQTNQ
+1078 LVQPNQ
-1084 ILVVRGQVQAQNE
+1084 ILVVRGQVQAENE

-1112 AKDAAT
+1112 AKDAAQ
-1118 ARELPDWDAPP
+1118 ARPLPAWDDAPPPPDWDSGYSWDTP
-1129 DWGND
+1129 
-1134 DPWAG
+1134 
-1139 SDMQSYAPAAAPIA
+1139 APANQSAGNPPVAEP
-1153 NGPTTNGAIGQGST
+1153 
-1167 NHAPAAQ
+1167 
-1174 VSEAPPVYSY
+1174 PPVYL
-1184 AAPVTGDDDED
+1184 AAAADIAPPPS
-1195 TAEDDDYW
+1195 
-1203 DEDEPAADEEAMTRP
+1203 DEDEYWEENAPPATELPSDHEALTPP
-1218 DRAAVDEVEPPPAP
+1218 DLAAAQEAEEPPPAP
-1232 VVEMPAPAPPAVDTA
+1232 VVQMPTSDERRTM
-1247 AVFTAAVPT
+1247 
-1256 AAVSTPAVPTP
+1256 SDEL
-1267 VVSTPTPVAAPVMA
+1267 PVMSGEWRA
-1281 APPNGYGPSARPAA
+1281 ASSEG
-1295 AEMPAGNGG
+1295 
-1304 APLGVATSG
+1304 
-1313 TATSAA
+1313 
-1319 PAGIGA
+1319 
-1325 PVNGAA
+1325 PVNGNQPPMTSNPQAA
-1331 LPPPSRLLVVEIRA
+1331 TNDSRPATNGHSLNSNRPANGVAPPPPSRILVVEIRA
-1345 SGNWKET
+1345 SGNWKDA
-1352 CRQSVKLAERYQG
+1352 CRQSVRLAERYVG

-1373 AGQDLVMDF
+1373 AGQGLVMDF
-1382 PERRIDCAIEL
+1382 PDRRIECALDL
-1393 VEALERLPGVGRV
+1393 VEGLERIPGVGRV
-1406 YEC
+1406 FEL

>member
-1 MSASASEH
+1 MSGNASDH

-16 VHTEFSLLDGL
+16 VHSEFSLLDGL

-56 IPFYEACVA
+56 IPFYEACKA

-80 RRMTDHDPQLDRD
+80 RRMTDRDPQLDRE

-100 AENRT
+100 ATDQT

-111 QLASR
+111 QLASS
-116 AQLDGF
+116 AQLDG
-122 YYKPRID
+122 YYYRPRID
-129 LDLLAQH
+129 LDILAAH
-136 SEGLICTTGCM
+136 SDGLICTTGCM
-147 AADIPRAIVAGDLKK
+147 AADIPRAIQAGDMKK
-162 AHTLM
+162 AHDLM
-167 GKYLDIFGPERYF
+167 GRYLDIFGPERF
-180 IELQEHS
+180 FVELQEHS

-193 LNKTYVEEFQARYN
+193 INKILVEDMAPRYN
-207 LRLVATNDVHYTTP
+207 LRFLATNDVHYTTP

-228 VLLCVQTG
+228 VLLCIQTG
-236 ATVNESRRLRFSDKG
+236 ATVNESRRMRFTDTG

-259 MADLFGHIPGALD
+259 MAALFGHIPGALD

-278 EMCNLDLSSK
+278 EMCNVDLSSK
-288 GYHLPI
+288 GYHLPL
-294 FPVPDGY
+294 FPVPEGY
-301 DTASYLREL
+301 DAESYLREL
-310 CEQGLVW
+310 CEKGLTW
-317 RYGAERAH
+317 RYGETRAG
-325 SDPAVRARLEHEIAI
+325 SDEALRARLEHELRI
-340 IHRMGFDAYF
+340 INRMGFAAYF

-355 LCQFARQADI
+355 LCEYARTAGI

-372 GAGSVVAYALGITGI
+372 GAGSLVAYTLGITGI

-397 RFLNPGRVTMP
+397 RFLNPGRVSMP

-413 YPDDRRHE
+413 YPDDRRHD

-475 GKPAKIVNVLDH
+475 GKPAKIVNVLDK

-494 DLEQKYKGDPRVRE
+494 ELEEKYKGDRRVHE

-531 ISDKPLV
+531 ISDRPLV
-538 EYVPLHRPTSGESG
+538 QYVPLHRPTSGESG
-552 LGGIR
+552 LGGIQ

-583 TVMRQAAQLIA
+583 TVMRKAAQLIE

-599 HYTMDNIPY
+599 RYTMDNIPY
-608 DIGQFGP
+608 DIGQCGP
-615 APDDDKGMDRA
+615 GKDSDKGMEKA
-626 FAMLARGDV
+626 FEMLARGDV
-635 QGVFQVEGS
+635 LGVFQVEGS

-682 MHAMLFEGKDI
+682 MHAALFQDKDI
-693 AVYHAPELKPILQD
+693 AVYHTPELKPILQD

-758 AMQRGFSRE
+758 AMARGFSQE
-767 VCEAIWGD
+767 VCDAIWGD

-792 AVICGQTAY
+792 AVICCQTAY

-824 VAKYVADA
+824 VAKYVTDA
-832 RRLGITVAPPSLNRA
+832 RHLGITVAPPSLNRA
-847 QLDFTIEDSYV
+847 ALDFTIEDDD
-858 EGRGSRN
+858 GRPPTADRRQTNSSSG
-865 RATIR
+865 RATGVASTIR
-870 YGLAAIKNAGEGAVQ
+870 YGMGAIKNAGEGAVQ
-885 TIIDEREA
+885 VLIDEREA
-893 NGPFRD
+893 NGRFKD

-905 RTDLRRIGK
+905 RVDLRRIGK

-927 EWGTRPQLLDALDRM
+927 EWGTRPQLIDALDGM
-942 LGHSGST
+942 ISYSGTT
-949 HAAAA
+949 HAAAEV
-954 AGQMTLFGGGGN
+954 GQMTLFGGNGGS
-966 FKVAVNLMRS
+966 FKVAVNLIRA
-976 EKDAPKIERR
+976 EKDVPAIDRR

-1000 TEHPL
+1000 SEHPL
-1005 QQRLG
+1005 EHRLAE
-1010 DLQSVV
+1010 LQSVI
-1016 TARTGELD
+1016 TARTGDLD
-1024 AAWNG
+1024 PTWNG

-1038 VGSRTTNTKKGQA
+1038 AGVRTLNTKKGQP
-1051 MAFVTLEDLDGKVDL
+1051 MAFVTLEDLDGKIDL

-1071 VWASCRE
+1071 AWAAGRE
-1078 LVQTNQ
+1078 SVQPNQ
-1084 ILVVRGQVQAQNE
+1084 ILVVRGKVQAENE
-1097 AISILVNSAQTKLTV
+1097 AISILVDSVQTKLTV
-1112 AKDAAT
+1112 AKDASA
-1118 ARELPDWDAPP
+1118 ARGRPDWDMPPP
-1129 DWGND
+1129 DYAYPPPGDDFPPFWDDRTMGNTHSVGA
-1134 DPWAG
+1134 AG
-1139 SDMQSYAPAAAPIA
+1139 TPGNGTATRTADPAAA
-1153 NGPTTNGAIGQGST
+1153 NGTAGPSPVAEPAAAYTV
-1167 NHAPAAQ
+1167 APA
-1174 VSEAPPVYSY
+1174 V
-1184 AAPVTGDDDED
+1184 
-1195 TAEDDDYW
+1195 DDYPEATG
-1203 DEDEPAADEEAMTRP
+1203 DEDEDNYWAEEDTSASAETITLPDPAAVEEAR
-1218 DRAAVDEVEPPPAP
+1218 EPQPQPVVAMPSADNRRPPA
-1232 VVEMPAPAPPAVDTA
+1232 DDHRLQTA
-1247 AVFTAAVPT
+1247 YRGPQTT
-1256 AAVSTPAVPTP
+1256 EK
-1267 VVSTPTPVAAPVMA
+1267 
-1281 APPNGYGPSARPAA
+1281 PNGDQPMSTEPLTNLVPADR
-1295 AEMPAGNGG
+1295 GSSNV
-1304 APLGVATSG
+1304 APM
-1313 TATSAA
+1313 
-1319 PAGIGA
+1319 
-1325 PVNGAA
+1325 
-1331 LPPPSRLLVVEIRA
+1331 PSRILVVEIRA
-1345 SGNWKET
+1345 SGNWKEA
-1352 CRQSVKLAERYQG
+1352 CRQIVKLAGRFEG
-1365 NAGLRLQL
+1365 SLGLRLQL
-1373 AGQDLVMDF
+1373 AGQNLVMDF
-1382 PERRIDCAIEL
+1382 PRQRTDSAVEL
-1393 VEALERLPGVGRV
+1393 VEQLERLPGVGRV
-1406 YEC
+1406 YER

>member
-1 MSASASEH
+1 MSGNPSEH
-9 EPFVHLH
+9 QPFVHLH
-16 VHTEFSLLDGL
+16 VHSEFSLLDGL
-27 SRIKHLAARA
+27 SRLKHLAARA

-56 IPFYEACVA
+56 IPFYEACKD
-65 AGVKPIIGIETYVAA
+65 AGVKPIIGIESYVAA
-80 RRMTDHDPQLDRD
+80 RRMTDRDPQLDRN

-100 AENRT
+100 AENQT

-111 QLASR
+111 ELASE
-116 AQLDGF
+116 AQLTG
-122 YYKPRID
+122 YYYRPRID
-129 LDLLAQH
+129 LDFLAAH

-147 AADIPRAIVAGDLKK
+147 AADIPRAIAAGDMTK
-162 AHTLM
+162 AHELM

-193 LNKTYVEEFQARYN
+193 INKILLEEMAPRYN
-207 LRLVATNDVHYTTP
+207 LRFLATNDVHYTTP
-221 EEASPHD
+221 EEAAPHD
-228 VLLCVQTG
+228 VLLCIQTG
-236 ATVNESRRLRFSDKG
+236 STVNESRRMRFTDTG

-278 EMCNLDLSSK
+278 EMCNVNLSTK
-288 GYHLPI
+288 GYHLPV
-294 FPVPDGY
+294 FDVPPGY
-301 DTASYLREL
+301 DAAGYLREL
-310 CEQGLVW
+310 CEAGLVR
-317 RYGAERAH
+317 RYGEERART
-325 SDPAVRARLEHEIAI
+325 DETLRARLEHELRI
-340 IHRMGFDAYF
+340 IGRMGFDTYF

-355 LCQFARQADI
+355 LCEYARRVDI

-372 GAGSVVAYALGITGI
+372 GAGSLVAYTLGITGI

-397 RFLNPGRVTMP
+397 RFLNPGRVSMP

-413 YPDDRRHE
+413 YPDDRRHD

-475 GKPAKIVNVLDH
+475 GKPAKIVNVLDK

-494 DLEQKYKGDPRVRE
+494 DLEQKYKSEPRVRE

-538 EYVPLHRPTSGESG
+538 QYVPLHRPTSGESG

-557 SVSQWPMEIIEKIG
+557 SISQWPMEIIEKIG

-583 TVMRQAAQLIA
+583 TVMRLAAQLIE

-599 HYTMDNIPY
+599 RYTMENIPY
-608 DIGQFGP
+608 DLGHCGP
-615 APDDDKGMDRA
+615 GKDSDKGMEKA
-626 FAMLARGDV
+626 FEMLGRGDV

-682 MHAMLFEGKDI
+682 MHAALFQGKDI
-693 AVYHAPELKPILQD
+693 AAYHAPELKPILQD

-758 AMQRGFSRE
+758 AMARGFTRE
-767 VCEAIWGD
+767 VCDAIWAD

-792 AVICGQTAY
+792 AVICCQTAY

-807 VEYIT
+807 VEYIA

-824 VAKYVADA
+824 VAKYIADA
-832 RRLGITVAPPSLNRA
+832 RRLGITVAPPALNRA
-847 QLDFTIEDSYV
+847 MLNFTIEDDDRPPTTDRRKTSSGS
-858 EGRGSRN
+858 GRPSAVGGRS
-865 RATIR
+865 TIR

-885 TIIDEREA
+885 LLIDERQA
-893 NGPFRD
+893 NGPFKD
-899 PVDLAE
+899 PIDLAE
-905 RTDLRRIGK
+905 RIDLRRVGK
-914 RALESMVKVGVFD
+914 RALESMVKVGCFD
-927 EWGTRPQLLDALDRM
+927 EWGTRPQMIDALDRM
-942 LGHSGST
+942 IGHSGST

-954 AGQMTLFGGGGN
+954 VGQLTLFGGNGGSI
-966 FKVAVNLMRS
+966 AVNLVRT

-1000 TEHPL
+1000 SEHPL
-1005 QQRLG
+1005 QEKLA
-1010 DLQSVV
+1010 DLQEIV
-1016 TARTGELD
+1016 TAHTGELD
-1024 AAWNG
+1024 ATWNG
-1029 KGVTLAGLV
+1029 KGVTLAGIVAGL
-1038 VGSRTTNTKKGQA
+1038 RTLNTKKGQP
-1051 MAFVTLEDLDGKVDL
+1051 MAFVTLEDLEGKIDL

-1071 VWASCRE
+1071 VWAACRE
-1078 LVQTNQ
+1078 LVQPNQ
-1084 ILVVRGQVQAQNE
+1084 ILVVRGQVQAENE

-1112 AKDAAT
+1112 AKDAAQ
-1118 ARELPDWDAPP
+1118 ARPLPAWDDMPPPPDWDNGYTWDTP
-1129 DWGND
+1129 NNRS
-1134 DPWAG
+1134 AG
-1139 SDMQSYAPAAAPIA
+1139 VPPIA
-1153 NGPTTNGAIGQGST
+1153 EP
-1167 NHAPAAQ
+1167 
-1174 VSEAPPVYSY
+1174 PPVYL
-1184 AAPVTGDDDED
+1184 AAAADIAPPPS
-1195 TAEDDDYW
+1195 
-1203 DEDEPAADEEAMTRP
+1203 DEDEYWEENAPPATELPSDHEALTPP
-1218 DRAAVDEVEPPPAP
+1218 DLAAAQEAEEPPPAP
-1232 VVEMPAPAPPAVDTA
+1232 VVQMPASDERRTM
-1247 AVFTAAVPT
+1247 
-1256 AAVSTPAVPTP
+1256 SDEL
-1267 VVSTPTPVAAPVMA
+1267 PVMSGEWRA
-1281 APPNGYGPSARPAA
+1281 ASSEG
-1295 AEMPAGNGG
+1295 
-1304 APLGVATSG
+1304 
-1313 TATSAA
+1313 
-1319 PAGIGA
+1319 
-1325 PVNGAA
+1325 PVNGNQPPMTSNPQAA
-1331 LPPPSRLLVVEIRA
+1331 TNDSRPATNGHSLNSNGPTNGVAPPPPSRILVVEIRA
-1345 SGNWKET
+1345 SGNWKDA
-1352 CRQSVKLAERYQG
+1352 CRQSVRLAERYVG

-1373 AGQDLVMDF
+1373 AGQGLVMDF
-1382 PERRIDCAIEL
+1382 PDRRIECALDL
-1393 VEALERLPGVGRV
+1393 VEGLERIPGVGRV
-1406 YEC
+1406 FEL

>member
-1 MSASASEH
+1 MSGTLSEH
-9 EPFVHLH
+9 QPFVHLH
-16 VHTEFSLLDGL
+16 VHSEFSLLDGL
-27 SRIKHLAARA
+27 SRLKHLAARA

-56 IPFYEACVA
+56 IPFYEACQD
-65 AGVKPIIGIETYVAA
+65 AGVKPIIGIESYVAA
-80 RRMTDHDPQLDRD
+80 RRMTDRDPQLDRE

-100 AENRT
+100 AENQT

-111 QLASR
+111 QLASG
-116 AQLDGF
+116 AQLDG
-122 YYKPRID
+122 YYYRPRVD
-129 LDLLAQH
+129 LDFLAAH
-136 SEGLICTTGCM
+136 SDGLICTTGCM
-147 AADIPRAIVAGDLKK
+147 AADIPRAIGAGDMKK
-162 AHTLM
+162 AHDLM

-193 LNKTYVEEFQARYN
+193 INKILLEEMAPRYN
-207 LRLVATNDVHYTTP
+207 LRFLATNDVHYTTP
-221 EEASPHD
+221 EEAAPHD
-228 VLLCVQTG
+228 VLLCIQTG
-236 ATVNESRRLRFSDKG
+236 STVNESRRMRFTDTG
-251 YYLKSRAE
+251 YYLKSHAE

-278 EMCNLDLSSK
+278 EMCDVNLSTK
-288 GYHLPI
+288 GYHLPM
-294 FPVPDGY
+294 FDVPPGY
-301 DTASYLREL
+301 DAENYLREL
-310 CEQGLVW
+310 CEKGLAQ
-317 RYGAERAH
+317 RYGEERART
-325 SDPAVRARLEHEIAI
+325 DEALRARLEHELRI
-340 IHRMGFDAYF
+340 IGGMGFNTYF

-355 LCQFARQADI
+355 LCEYARRVDI

-372 GAGSVVAYALGITGI
+372 GAGSLVAYTLGITGI

-397 RFLNPGRVTMP
+397 RFLNPGRVSMP

-413 YPDDRRHE
+413 YPDDRRHD

-475 GKPAKIVNVLDH
+475 GKPAKIVNVLDK

-494 DLEQKYKGDPRVRE
+494 DLEQKYKSDQRVRE

-538 EYVPLHRPTSGESG
+538 QYVPLHRPTSGESG

-557 SVSQWPMEIIEKIG
+557 SISQWPMEIIEKIG

-583 TVMRQAAQLIA
+583 TVMRLAAQLIE

-599 HYTMDNIPY
+599 RYTMDNIPY
-608 DIGQFGP
+608 DIGQCGP
-615 APDDDKGMDRA
+615 GQDSNKGMEKA
-626 FAMLARGDV
+626 FEMLGRGDV

-682 MHAMLFEGKDI
+682 MHAALFQGKDI
-693 AVYHAPELKPILQD
+693 AAYHAPELKPILQD

-758 AMQRGFSRE
+758 AMARGFTRE
-767 VCEAIWGD
+767 VCEAIWAD

-792 AVICGQTAY
+792 AVICCQTAY

-824 VAKYVADA
+824 VAKYIADA
-832 RRLGITVAPPSLNRA
+832 RHLGIAVAPPAVNRA
-847 QLDFTIEDSYV
+847 ALNFTIEDAPDRRPPTDDRRKSISSSGQPSAV
-858 EGRGSRN
+858 VGRATGVAS
-865 RATIR
+865 TIR

-885 TIIDEREA
+885 VLIDEREA
-893 NGPFRD
+893 NGPFKD
-899 PVDLAE
+899 PIDLAE
-905 RTDLRRIGK
+905 RVDLRRIGK

-927 EWGTRPQLLDALDRM
+927 EWGSRPQMIDALDRM
-942 LGHSGST
+942 IGHSGST

-954 AGQMTLFGGGGN
+954 VGQLTLFGGNGGSI
-966 FKVAVNLMRS
+966 AVNLIRS
-976 EKDAPKIERR
+976 EKDAPKIDRR

-1000 TEHPL
+1000 SEHPL
-1005 QQRLG
+1005 QHRLA

-1016 TARTGELD
+1016 TAGAGELD
-1024 AAWNG
+1024 GTWNG

-1038 VGSRTTNTKKGQA
+1038 AGLRTLNTKKGQP
-1051 MAFVTLEDLDGKVDL
+1051 MAFVTLEDLEGKVDC

-1071 VWASCRE
+1071 VWAACRE
-1078 LVQTNQ
+1078 LVQVNQ
-1084 ILVVRGQVQAQNE
+1084 ILVVRGQVQAENE
-1097 AISILVNSAQTKLTV
+1097 NVSILVNSAQTKLTV
-1112 AKDAAT
+1112 AKDAAQ
-1118 ARELPDWDAPP
+1118 ARDLPDWDAPP
-1129 DWGND
+1129 PPDWDNGYSWEAAVPALAADRSAGPSPAGNRT
-1134 DPWAG
+1134 
-1139 SDMQSYAPAAAPIA
+1139 APLAEPPPAYLVAAAD
-1153 NGPTTNGAIGQGST
+1153 
-1167 NHAPAAQ
+1167 
-1174 VSEAPPVYSY
+1174 VAPPP
-1184 AAPVTGDDDED
+1184 ADDED
-1195 TAEDDDYW
+1195 TYWDDDTA
-1203 DEDEPAADEEAMTRP
+1203 PAVDYPPADHDTATPP
-1218 DRAAVDEVEPPPAP
+1218 DRAAAQEAEEPPPAP
-1232 VVEMPAPAPPAVDTA
+1232 VVEMPLSDERRVTSDELPVAGGEWRGASGERATNGQQPVMTNDPRPTTNDLPANGAHPPA
-1247 AVFTAAVPT
+1247 AV
-1256 AAVSTPAVPTP
+1256 
-1267 VVSTPTPVAAPVMA
+1267 
-1281 APPNGYGPSARPAA
+1281 
-1295 AEMPAGNGG
+1295 
-1304 APLGVATSG
+1304 
-1313 TATSAA
+1313 
-1319 PAGIGA
+1319 
-1325 PVNGAA
+1325 
-1331 LPPPSRLLVVEIRA
+1331 LPPPNRVLVVEIKA
-1345 SGNWKET
+1345 SGNWKDA
-1352 CRQSVKLAERYQG
+1352 CRQAVRLAERYVG

-1373 AGQDLVMDF
+1373 AGQGLVMDF
-1382 PERRIDCAIEL
+1382 PDRRIECAIDL
-1393 VEALERLPGVGRV
+1393 VEKLERLAGVGRV
-1406 YEC
+1406 YEL

>member
-1 MSASASEH
+1 MSGNPSEH
-9 EPFVHLH
+9 QPFVHLH
-16 VHTEFSLLDGL
+16 VHSEFSLLDGL
-27 SRIKHLAARA
+27 SRLKHLAARA

-56 IPFYEACVA
+56 IPFYEACKD
-65 AGVKPIIGIETYVAA
+65 AGVKPIIGIESYVAA
-80 RRMTDHDPQLDRD
+80 RRMTDRDPQLDRN

-100 AENRT
+100 AENQT

-111 QLASR
+111 ELASE
-116 AQLDGF
+116 AQLTG
-122 YYKPRID
+122 YYYRPRID
-129 LDLLAQH
+129 LDFLAAH

-147 AADIPRAIVAGDLKK
+147 AADIPRAIAAGDMTK
-162 AHTLM
+162 AHELM

-193 LNKTYVEEFQARYN
+193 INKILLEEMAPRYN
-207 LRLVATNDVHYTTP
+207 LRFLATNDVHYTTP
-221 EEASPHD
+221 EEAAPHD
-228 VLLCVQTG
+228 VLLCIQTG
-236 ATVNESRRLRFSDKG
+236 ATVNESRRMRFTDTG

-278 EMCNLDLSSK
+278 EMCNVNLSTK
-288 GYHLPI
+288 GYHLPV
-294 FPVPDGY
+294 FDVPPGY
-301 DTASYLREL
+301 DAAGYLREL
-310 CEQGLVW
+310 CEAGLVR
-317 RYGAERAH
+317 RYGEERART
-325 SDPAVRARLEHEIAI
+325 DETLRARLEHELRI
-340 IHRMGFDAYF
+340 IGRMGFDTYF

-355 LCQFARQADI
+355 LCEYARRVDI

-372 GAGSVVAYALGITGI
+372 GAGSLVAYTLGITGI

-397 RFLNPGRVTMP
+397 RFLNPGRVSMP

-413 YPDDRRHE
+413 YPDDRRHD

-475 GKPAKIVNVLDH
+475 GKPAKIVNVLDK

-494 DLEQKYKGDPRVRE
+494 DLEQKYKSEPRVRE

-538 EYVPLHRPTSGESG
+538 QYVPLHRPTSGESG

-557 SVSQWPMEIIEKIG
+557 SISQWPMEIIEKIG

-583 TVMRQAAQLIA
+583 TVMRLAAQLIE

-599 HYTMDNIPY
+599 RYTMENIPY
-608 DIGQFGP
+608 DLGHCGP
-615 APDDDKGMDRA
+615 GKDSDKGMEKA
-626 FAMLARGDV
+626 FEMLGRGDV

-682 MHAMLFEGKDI
+682 MHAALFQGKDI
-693 AVYHAPELKPILQD
+693 AAYHAPELKPILQD

-758 AMQRGFSRE
+758 AMARGFTQE
-767 VCEAIWGD
+767 VCDAIWAD

-792 AVICGQTAY
+792 AVICCQTAY

-807 VEYIT
+807 VEYIA

-824 VAKYVADA
+824 VAKYIADA
-832 RRLGITVAPPSLNRA
+832 RRLGITVAPPALNRA
-847 QLDFTIEDSYV
+847 MLNFTIEDDDRPPTTDRRKTSSGS
-858 EGRGSRN
+858 GRPSAVGGRS
-865 RATIR
+865 TIR

-885 TIIDEREA
+885 LLIDERQA
-893 NGPFRD
+893 NGPFKD
-899 PVDLAE
+899 PIDLAE
-905 RTDLRRIGK
+905 RIDLRRVGK
-914 RALESMVKVGVFD
+914 RALESMVKVGCFD
-927 EWGTRPQLLDALDRM
+927 EWGTRPQMIDALDRM
-942 LGHSGST
+942 IGHSGST

-954 AGQMTLFGGGGN
+954 VGQLTLFGGNGGSI
-966 FKVAVNLMRS
+966 AVNLVRT

-1000 TEHPL
+1000 SEHPL
-1005 QQRLG
+1005 QEKLA
-1010 DLQSVV
+1010 DLQEIV
-1016 TARTGELD
+1016 TAHTGELD
-1024 AAWNG
+1024 ATWNG
-1029 KGVTLAGLV
+1029 KGVTLAGIVAGL
-1038 VGSRTTNTKKGQA
+1038 RTLNTKKGQP
-1051 MAFVTLEDLDGKVDL
+1051 MAFVTLEDLEGKIDL

-1071 VWASCRE
+1071 VWAACRE
-1078 LVQTNQ
+1078 LVQPNQ
-1084 ILVVRGQVQAQNE
+1084 ILVVRGQVQAENE

-1112 AKDAAT
+1112 AKDAAQ
-1118 ARELPDWDAPP
+1118 ARPLPAWDDMPPPPDWDNGYTWETP
-1129 DWGND
+1129 NNRS
-1134 DPWAG
+1134 AG
-1139 SDMQSYAPAAAPIA
+1139 VPPIA
-1153 NGPTTNGAIGQGST
+1153 EP
-1167 NHAPAAQ
+1167 
-1174 VSEAPPVYSY
+1174 PPVYL
-1184 AAPVTGDDDED
+1184 AAAADIAPPPS
-1195 TAEDDDYW
+1195 
-1203 DEDEPAADEEAMTRP
+1203 DEDEYWEENAPPATELPSDHEALTPP
-1218 DRAAVDEVEPPPAP
+1218 DLAAAQEAEEPPPAP
-1232 VVEMPAPAPPAVDTA
+1232 VVQMPASDERRT
-1247 AVFTAAVPT
+1247 T
-1256 AAVSTPAVPTP
+1256 SDEL
-1267 VVSTPTPVAAPVMA
+1267 PVASGEWRA
-1281 APPNGYGPSARPAA
+1281 ASSEG
-1295 AEMPAGNGG
+1295 
-1304 APLGVATSG
+1304 
-1313 TATSAA
+1313 
-1319 PAGIGA
+1319 
-1325 PVNGAA
+1325 PVNGNQPPMTSNPQAA
-1331 LPPPSRLLVVEIRA
+1331 TNDSRPATNGHSLNSNRPANGVAPPPPSRILVVEIRA
-1345 SGNWKET
+1345 SGNWKDA
-1352 CRQSVKLAERYQG
+1352 CRQSVRLAERYVG

-1373 AGQDLVMDF
+1373 AGQGLVMDF
-1382 PERRIDCAIEL
+1382 PDRRIECALDL
-1393 VEALERLPGVGRV
+1393 VEGLERIPGVGRV
-1406 YEC
+1406 FEL

>member
-1 MSASASEH
+1 MSVSVSSNPVTEH
-9 EPFVHLH
+9 QPFVHLH
-16 VHTEFSLLDGL
+16 VHSEYSLLDGL
-27 SRIKHLAARA
+27 SRLDHLARRA
-37 KALNQ
+37 KELNQ
-42 PALALTDHGTMFGV
+42 PALALTDHGVMFGV
-56 IPFYEACVA
+56 MPFYQACKNH
-65 AGVKPIIGIETYVAA
+65 GVKPIIGIESYVAA
-80 RRMTDHDPQLDRD
+80 RRMTDRDPQLDRN

-100 AENRT
+100 AENQT

-111 QLASR
+111 ELASE
-116 AQLDGF
+116 AQLTG
-122 YYKPRID
+122 YYYRPRID
-129 LDLLAQH
+129 LDFLAAH

-147 AADIPRAIVAGDLKK
+147 AADIPRAIAAGDMTK
-162 AHTLM
+162 AHELM

-193 LNKTYVEEFQARYN
+193 INKILLEEMAPRYN
-207 LRLVATNDVHYTTP
+207 LRFLATNDVHYTTP
-221 EEASPHD
+221 EEAAPHD
-228 VLLCVQTG
+228 VLLCIQTG
-236 ATVNESRRLRFSDKG
+236 ATVNESRRMRFTDTG

-278 EMCNLDLSSK
+278 EMCNVNLSTK
-288 GYHLPI
+288 GYHLPV
-294 FPVPDGY
+294 FDVPPGY
-301 DTASYLREL
+301 DAAGYLREL
-310 CEQGLVW
+310 CEAGLVR
-317 RYGAERAH
+317 RYGEERART
-325 SDPAVRARLEHEIAI
+325 DETLRARLEHELRI
-340 IHRMGFDAYF
+340 IGRMGFDTYF

-355 LCQFARQADI
+355 LCEYARRVDI

-372 GAGSVVAYALGITGI
+372 GAGSLVAYTLGITGI

-397 RFLNPGRVTMP
+397 RFLNPGRVSMP

-413 YPDDRRHE
+413 YPDDRRHD

-475 GKPAKIVNVLDH
+475 GKPAKIVNVLDK

-494 DLEQKYKGDPRVRE
+494 DLEQKYKSEPRVRE

-538 EYVPLHRPTSGESG
+538 QYVPLHRPTSGESG

-557 SVSQWPMEIIEKIG
+557 SISQWPMEIIEKIG

-583 TVMRQAAQLIA
+583 TVMRLAAQLIE

-599 HYTMDNIPY
+599 RYTMENIPY
-608 DIGQFGP
+608 DLGHCGP
-615 APDDDKGMDRA
+615 GKDSDKGMETA
-626 FAMLARGDV
+626 FEMLGRGDV

-682 MHAMLFEGKDI
+682 MHAALFQGKDI
-693 AVYHAPELKPILQD
+693 AAYHAPELKPILQD

-758 AMQRGFSRE
+758 AMARGFTQE
-767 VCEAIWGD
+767 VCDAIWAD

-792 AVICGQTAY
+792 AVICCQTAY

-807 VEYIT
+807 VEYIA

-824 VAKYVADA
+824 VAKYIADA
-832 RRLGITVAPPSLNRA
+832 RRLGITVAPPALNRA
-847 QLDFTIEDSYV
+847 MLNFTIEDDDRPPTTDRRKTSSGS
-858 EGRGSRN
+858 GRPSAVGGRS
-865 RATIR
+865 TIR

-885 TIIDEREA
+885 LLIDERQA
-893 NGPFRD
+893 NGPFKD
-899 PVDLAE
+899 PIDLAE
-905 RTDLRRIGK
+905 RIDLRRVGK
-914 RALESMVKVGVFD
+914 RALESMVKVGCFD
-927 EWGTRPQLLDALDRM
+927 EWGTRPQMIDALDRM
-942 LGHSGST
+942 IGHSGST

-954 AGQMTLFGGGGN
+954 VGQLTLFGGNGGSI
-966 FKVAVNLMRS
+966 AVNLVRT

-1000 TEHPL
+1000 SEHPL
-1005 QQRLG
+1005 QEKLA
-1010 DLQSVV
+1010 DLQEIV
-1016 TARTGELD
+1016 TAHTGELD
-1024 AAWNG
+1024 ATWNG
-1029 KGVTLAGLV
+1029 KGVTLAGIVAGL
-1038 VGSRTTNTKKGQA
+1038 RTLNTKKGQP
-1051 MAFVTLEDLDGKVDL
+1051 MAFVTLEDLEGKIDL

-1071 VWASCRE
+1071 VWAACRE
-1078 LVQTNQ
+1078 LVQPNQ
-1084 ILVVRGQVQAQNE
+1084 ILVVRGQVQAENE

-1112 AKDAAT
+1112 AKDAAQ
-1118 ARELPDWDAPP
+1118 ARPLPAWDDMPPPPDWDNGYTWEPPNNRSAGAPP
-1129 DWGND
+1129 
-1134 DPWAG
+1134 
-1139 SDMQSYAPAAAPIA
+1139 IA
-1153 NGPTTNGAIGQGST
+1153 EP
-1167 NHAPAAQ
+1167 
-1174 VSEAPPVYSY
+1174 PPVYL
-1184 AAPVTGDDDED
+1184 AAAADIAPPPS
-1195 TAEDDDYW
+1195 
-1203 DEDEPAADEEAMTRP
+1203 DEDEYWEENAPPATELPSDHEALTPP
-1218 DRAAVDEVEPPPAP
+1218 DLAAAQEAEEPPPAP
-1232 VVEMPAPAPPAVDTA
+1232 VVQMPTSDERRTM
-1247 AVFTAAVPT
+1247 
-1256 AAVSTPAVPTP
+1256 SDEL
-1267 VVSTPTPVAAPVMA
+1267 PVMSGEWRA
-1281 APPNGYGPSARPAA
+1281 ASSEG
-1295 AEMPAGNGG
+1295 
-1304 APLGVATSG
+1304 
-1313 TATSAA
+1313 
-1319 PAGIGA
+1319 
-1325 PVNGAA
+1325 PVNGNQPPMTSNPQAA
-1331 LPPPSRLLVVEIRA
+1331 TNDSRPATNGHSLNSNRPANGVAPPPPSRILVVEIRA
-1345 SGNWKET
+1345 SGNWKDA
-1352 CRQSVKLAERYQG
+1352 CRQSVRLAERYVG

-1373 AGQDLVMDF
+1373 AGQGLVMDF
-1382 PERRIDCAIEL
+1382 PDRRIECALDL
-1393 VEALERLPGVGRV
+1393 VEGLERIPGVGRV
-1406 YEC
+1406 FEL

>member
-1 MSASASEH
+1 MSGSVSEH
-9 EPFVHLH
+9 QPFVHLH
-16 VHTEFSLLDGL
+16 VHSEFSLLDGL
-27 SRIKHLAARA
+27 SRLKHLAARA

-56 IPFYEACVA
+56 IPFYEACKD

-80 RRMTDHDPQLDRD
+80 RRMTDRDPQLDRE

-100 AENRT
+100 AENQT

-111 QLASR
+111 QLASSS
-116 AQLDGF
+116 QLDG
-122 YYKPRID
+122 YYYRPRID
-129 LDLLAQH
+129 LDLLAAH

-147 AADIPRAIVAGDLKK
+147 AADIPRAIGAGDMKK
-162 AHTLM
+162 AHDLM
-167 GKYLDIFGPERYF
+167 GKYLDIFGPERFF
-180 IELQEHS
+180 IELQEHT

-193 LNKTYVEEFQARYN
+193 INKILMEEMAPRYN
-207 LRLVATNDVHYTTP
+207 LRFLATNDVHYTTP

-228 VLLCVQTG
+228 VLLCIQTG
-236 ATVNESRRLRFSDKG
+236 STVNESRRMRFTDTG

-278 EMCNLDLSSK
+278 EMCNVNLSTK
-288 GYHLPI
+288 GYHLPV
-294 FPVPDGY
+294 FDVPPGY
-301 DTASYLREL
+301 DATGYLREL
-310 CEQGLVW
+310 CEAGLGQ
-317 RYGAERAH
+317 RYGEARART
-325 SDPAVRARLEHEIAI
+325 DETLRARLDHELRVIG
-340 IHRMGFDAYF
+340 RMGFDTYF

-355 LCQFARQADI
+355 LCQYARQADI

-372 GAGSVVAYALGITGI
+372 GAGSLVAYTLGITGI

-397 RFLNPGRVTMP
+397 RFLNPGRVSMP

-413 YPDDRRHE
+413 YPDDRRHD

-475 GKPAKIVNVLDH
+475 GKPAKIVNVLDR

-494 DLEQKYKGDPRVRE
+494 DLEQKYKSDQRVRE

-538 EYVPLHRPTSGESG
+538 QYVPLHRPTSGESG

-557 SVSQWPMEIIEKIG
+557 SISQWPMEIIEKIG

-583 TVMRQAAQLIA
+583 TVMRQAALLIE

-599 HYTMDNIPY
+599 RYTMENIPY
-608 DIGQFGP
+608 DIGQCGP
-615 APDDDKGMDRA
+615 GTDGDKGMEKA
-626 FAMLARGDV
+626 FEMLGRGDV

-682 MHAMLFEGKDI
+682 MHAALFQGKDI
-693 AVYHAPELKPILQD
+693 AAYHTPELKPILQD

-758 AMQRGFSRE
+758 AMQRGHSRE
-767 VCEAIWGD
+767 VCEAIWAD

-792 AVICGQTAY
+792 AVICCQTAY

-824 VAKYVADA
+824 VAKYIADA
-832 RRLGITVAPPSLNRA
+832 RHLGITVAPPVINRA
-847 QLDFTIEDSYV
+847 ALNFTIEDDDRRPTTDRRKSSSGSGQPSAV
-858 EGRGSRN
+858 GGRS
-865 RATIR
+865 TIR

-885 TIIDEREA
+885 LLIDEREA
-893 NGPFRD
+893 NGPFKD

-905 RTDLRRIGK
+905 RLDLRRIGK

-927 EWGTRPQLLDALDRM
+927 EWGTRPQMIDALDRM
-942 LGHSGST
+942 IGHSGST

-954 AGQMTLFGGGGN
+954 VGQLTLFGGGGGSI
-966 FKVAVNLMRS
+966 AVNLIRS

-986 QLLDWEKEL
+986 LLLDWEKEL

-1000 TEHPL
+1000 SEHPL
-1005 QQRLG
+1005 QHRLA
-1010 DLQSVV
+1010 DLEEIV

-1024 AAWNG
+1024 ATWNG
-1029 KGVTLAGLV
+1029 RGVTLAGLV
-1038 VGSRTTNTKKGQA
+1038 AGLRTLNTKKGQP
-1051 MAFVTLEDLDGKVDL
+1051 MAFVTLEDLAGKVDL

-1071 VWASCRE
+1071 VWAACRE
-1078 LVQTNQ
+1078 MVQVNQ
-1084 ILVVRGQVQAQNE
+1084 ILVVRGQVQAENE
-1097 AISILVNSAQTKLTV
+1097 NVSILVNSAQTKLTV
-1112 AKDAAT
+1112 AKDAAQ
-1118 ARELPDWDAPP
+1118 ARDLPDWDEPRWPTADRRPMTDAPAPDWEMPPPP
-1129 DWGND
+1129 DWDN
-1134 DPWAG
+1134 G
-1139 SDMQSYAPAAAPIA
+1139 SDWSAGIPAGPAAPRPSHTPIA
-1153 NGPTTNGAIGQGST
+1153 EPP
-1167 NHAPAAQ
+1167 PAYVAAAAD
-1174 VSEAPPVYSY
+1174 VAPP
-1184 AAPVTGDDDED
+1184 P
-1195 TAEDDDYW
+1195 
-1203 DEDEPAADEEAMTRP
+1203 ADEEDEDNYWTADDIAADHEAMTPP
-1218 DRAAVDEVEPPPAP
+1218 DRAAAQEAEEPPPAP
-1232 VVEMPAPAPPAVDTA
+1232 VVEMPPSSQLSVASDQLAVASGEWRVTNGERATFSDQPVIDDYRADSRPPTTNNQRPTTTNQPTNGAHPPA
-1247 AVFTAAVPT
+1247 AV
-1256 AAVSTPAVPTP
+1256 
-1267 VVSTPTPVAAPVMA
+1267 
-1281 APPNGYGPSARPAA
+1281 
-1295 AEMPAGNGG
+1295 
-1304 APLGVATSG
+1304 
-1313 TATSAA
+1313 
-1319 PAGIGA
+1319 
-1325 PVNGAA
+1325 
-1331 LPPPSRLLVVEIRA
+1331 LPPPNRTLVVEIKA
-1345 SGNWKET
+1345 SGNWKEA
-1352 CRQSVKLAERYQG
+1352 CRQSVRLAERYVG

-1373 AGQDLVMDF
+1373 AGQGLVMDF
-1382 PERRIDCAIEL
+1382 PDRRIECAIDL
-1393 VEALERLPGVGRV
+1393 VEKLERLAGVGRV
-1406 YEC
+1406 YEL